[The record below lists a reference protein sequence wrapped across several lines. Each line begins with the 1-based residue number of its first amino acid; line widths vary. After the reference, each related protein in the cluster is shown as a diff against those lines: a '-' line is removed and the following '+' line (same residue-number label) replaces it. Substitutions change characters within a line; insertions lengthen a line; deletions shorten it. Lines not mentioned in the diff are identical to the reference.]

1 MIFDKKTIE
10 IDTGDQTMK
19 GIVEQYARGEFKV
32 DRPAVA
38 ISVSKI
44 ELNIEAGTVY
54 DGEFTVDSSNSCAVK
69 LMVYDSRYILD
80 FKSHTFVGRKNRVSY
95 SFDARGI
102 EQGKSFKGHINIITD
117 GGEFIIPYHIAIV
130 APSIQVEGKK
140 LEDLFQFAAYAEEN
154 WEDAIRIFGSE
165 DFVRTFIGRD
175 EKLQRVYDTLGMSL
189 SIGQAMEEFLV
200 YTHKKRALTLSVAQ
214 NDLLVEM
221 PSELVRASVTITKN
235 TWGYTNTKIASD
247 CDFLIPETSVLK
259 WNSFDGNTFDLSF
272 LIDPQKIHDGESSGY
287 IYIWN
292 TYQNMRIQVSIRKPE
307 VIKMTPKSRQ
317 TRFTIKRAEE
327 ALIRAYIDFRTDKID
342 LKKYIAE
349 TRDALNTL
357 IKYRPEYG
365 MYRLGLLHMQIL
377 EGHTEFVEQEFLRID
392 ADANFTSMEDM
403 EKCYLSY
410 LKSLLRREKFI
421 IDRTAAMV
429 RERFEANDKNRLF
442 YFWILL
448 FVDVNYTEDKWV
460 LYEDIQKLFN
470 SGVNSPVIYF
480 EICDMFNKQPLM
492 MKKIAPLEIA
502 ALRWGMRNEFV
513 SEDVIVEFVKTA
525 SRQKDFDEQAFKML
539 EQIYDMRHDRTTLDA
554 ICGILIKN
562 KMYDPCYHRYYS
574 DASDKD
580 LKYVG
585 LNECFIRSMDKNHYD
600 EIPEAILRYFSYK
613 NVLTDEELAYIYANV
628 IMNKENQK
636 SVYRDFVPAIE
647 RFMEKMILQGNVSDD
662 LTVIYDE
669 FLDPDTVKP
678 EFATKLINIIFK
690 RKFVCDNENITHIL
704 VSHSELGGEV
714 KVPVVNGE
722 AYVEIISPSAIVTLL
737 DDNGG
742 RYVSTVQYRMERIVD
757 ERSYLDICHEYS
769 PRDYRYLLFLYNDID
784 IFTHRDAKEIN
795 LARDIALCPEVS
807 YRVRQEA
814 LTHMVEYYHEN
825 FDADILGKYL
835 SKIDLDYVDP
845 SYASRINTYYIA
857 LDMYENAFEGMY
869 RFGYVDVDIDELI
882 KIAEFGIDDKRYD
895 ESRLLISI
903 CVYIY
908 RRGYAGQKILSYLIN
923 NYNGSLEEMANL
935 FKSVNSNYRN
945 IDMLSENILAQ
956 MMFADGYIESI
967 YDIFEVYYRGRSR
980 GMVVK
985 AFLRYCAHQYF
996 IKDQKIPS
1004 YIMEDLY
1011 KEIAKGNIKDEIS
1024 RMSLLYY
1031 FSNRSGRYTEEQQE
1045 WIKAN
1050 VKQFIEYSKILPFF
1064 RKFESIV
1071 KLPGDMRFKTYVIF
1085 KGESGKQVW
1094 VSYSFGQES
1103 SSMANYKSERM
1114 NEIIPGV
1121 YVKEV
1126 VVFHGESLVYS
1137 IDGVVGT
1144 SVVVESD
1151 ILKSETFHKDGSSS
1165 FELINSMLVSQ
1176 ETRNDHELIQAMDT
1190 YLYNSHFFDAN
1201 LMLL

>member
-1 MIFDKKTIE
+1 
-10 IDTGDQTMK
+10 MK

-32 DRPAVA
+32 DRPEVD
-38 ISVSKI
+38 ISDGKI

-54 DGEFTVDSSNSCAVK
+54 DGQFTVNSKNSCAVK

-80 FKSHTFVGRKNRVSY
+80 FKSHTFVGKKNTVAY

-102 EQGKSFKGHINIITD
+102 EQGKSFKGHINVITD
-117 GGEFIIPYHIAIV
+117 GGEFIIPYHISVV
-130 APSIQVEGKK
+130 APYIQVEDRKI
-140 LEDLFQFAAYAEEN
+140 EDLFQFASYAEGN

-165 DFVRTFIGRD
+165 DFVRTFIGDD
-175 EKLQRVYDTLGMSL
+175 ENLQRIYDTLGLSL
-189 SIGQAMEEFLV
+189 SINQAMEEFLV
-200 YTHKKRALTLSVAQ
+200 YTHKKRALTLSAAQ
-214 NDLLVEM
+214 DDLLVEM
-221 PSELVRASVTITKN
+221 PQELVRASVTINKN
-235 TWGYTNTKIASD
+235 TWGYTRTNIASD
-247 CDFLIPETSVLK
+247 CDFLIPETTTLK
-259 WNSFDGNTFDLSF
+259 GDMFDGNSFELTF
-272 LIDPQKIHDGESSGY
+272 LIDPQKIHDGENAGC

-292 TYQNMRIQVSIRKPE
+292 TYQNMRVRVNIRKPE
-307 VIKMTPKSRQ
+307 VVKMTPKSRQ

-327 ALIRAYIDFRTDKID
+327 ALVRSYISFRTDKID
-342 LKKYIAE
+342 LNKYISD
-349 TRDALNTL
+349 TREALGTL
-357 IKYRPEYG
+357 IKYRPENG
-365 MYRLGLLHMQIL
+365 LYRLGLLHMQIL
-377 EGHTEFVEQEFLRID
+377 EGRIGFVQQEFLRID
-392 ADANFTSMEDM
+392 ADANYASMDDM

-410 LKSLLRREKFI
+410 LKALLSREKFM
-421 IDRTAAMV
+421 IDYTVRIV
-429 RERFEANDKNRLF
+429 REKFNCGGNKLF

-448 FVDVNYTEDKWV
+448 FVDMNYTEDKWV

-470 SGVNSPVIYF
+470 EGVNSPVIYF
-480 EICDMFNKQPLM
+480 EMCDMFNKQPLM

-525 SRQKDFDEQAFKML
+525 SRQKEFDSHSFRML
-539 EQIYDMRHDRTTLDA
+539 EQIYDKRHDRTTLDA

-562 KMYDPCYHRYYS
+562 KMYDPQYHRYYS
-574 DASDKD
+574 DASEMD

-585 LNECFIRSMDKNHYD
+585 LNECFIRSMDRRRYD

-613 NVLTDEELAYIYANV
+613 NVLSDEELAYIYANV
-628 IMNKENQK
+628 IMNKDRQM

-647 RFMEKMILQGNVSDD
+647 RFMERMIMQGTVSDD

-669 FLDPDTVKP
+669 FLDPETVKP
-678 EFATKLINIIFK
+678 EFAARLINIIFK
-690 RKFVCDNENITHIL
+690 RKFVCNNENITDII

-714 KVPVVNGE
+714 KIPVVNGE
-722 AYVEIISPSAIVTLL
+722 AYVEIISQSAIITML
-737 DDNGG
+737 DDHGG
-742 RYVSTVQYRMERIVD
+742 RYVSTVPYRLERIVD
-757 ERSYLDICHEYS
+757 ERSYLDICQEYC
-769 PRDYRYLLFLYNDID
+769 PKDYRYLLFLYNDID

-795 LARDIALCPEVS
+795 LARDIVLCPEVS
-807 YRVRQEA
+807 YKVRQEA

-825 FDADILGKYL
+825 FDADILRKYL
-835 SKIDLDYVDP
+835 SRIDLDYVDP
-845 SYASRINTYYIA
+845 AYASRINTYYIT
-857 LDMYENAFEGMY
+857 LGMYEAAFEGMY

-882 KIAEFGIDDKRYD
+882 NIAEFGIDDKRYD

-923 NYNGSLEEMANL
+923 NYNGSLDEMANL

-985 AFLRYCAHQYF
+985 AFLRYCAHQYL
-996 IKDQKIPS
+996 IKDHKIPS

-1011 KEIAKGNIKDEIS
+1011 KEIEKGNIKDEIS

-1031 FSNRSGRYTEEQQE
+1031 FSNRAGRYSEEQQE
-1045 WIKAN
+1045 WIRTN

-1064 RKFESIV
+1064 RQFESFV
-1071 KLPGDMRFKTYVIF
+1071 KLPGDMKFKTYVIF
-1085 KGESGKQVW
+1085 KGDSGRQVW

-1103 SSMANYKSERM
+1103 SSMAQYKSERM
-1114 NEIIPGV
+1114 NEIIPGI

-1126 VVFHGESLVYS
+1126 VVFHGESLIYS
-1137 IDGVVGT
+1137 IDGVTGT

-1151 ILKSETFHKDGSSS
+1151 ILKNATFHKGGNSS

-1190 YLYNSHFFDAN
+1190 YLYDSHFFDAN
-1201 LMLL
+1201 LILL

>member
-1 MIFDKKTIE
+1 
-10 IDTGDQTMK
+10 MK

-32 DRPAVA
+32 DRPEVV
-38 ISVSKI
+38 ISLNKI

-54 DGEFTVDSSNSCAVK
+54 DGEFTVNSKNDCAVK

-80 FKSHTFVGRKNRVSY
+80 FKSHTFVGRRNTVKY

-117 GGEFIIPYHIAIV
+117 GGEFIIPYNIV
-130 APSIQVEGKK
+130 VAAPFIKAGERILS
-140 LEDLFQFAAYAEEN
+140 DLFQFAAYAEEN
-154 WEDAIRIFGSE
+154 WEDAIRIFGGE

-175 EKLQRVYDTLGMSL
+175 ENLRRIYDTLGLSL
-189 SIGQAMEEFLV
+189 SINQAMEEFLV

-214 NDLLVEM
+214 DDLLVEM
-221 PSELVRASVTITKN
+221 PEGLVRASVTITKN
-235 TWGYTNTKIASD
+235 TWGYTNTKIAAD

-259 WNSFDGNTFDLSF
+259 GSSFDGNTFELTF
-272 LIDPQKIHDGESSGY
+272 LIDPQKIHDGESAGY

-292 TYQNMRIQVSIRKPE
+292 TYQNMRVRVSIRKPE
-307 VIKMTPKSRQ
+307 VVKMTPKSRQ

-327 ALIRAYIDFRTDKID
+327 ALVRTYIDFRIDRID
-342 LKKYIAE
+342 LGKYIGE
-349 TRDALNTL
+349 TRAALNTL

-377 EGHTEFVEQEFLRID
+377 EGRTEFVEQEFLRID
-392 ADANFTSMEDM
+392 ADANWSRMNDM

-410 LKSLLRREKFI
+410 LKSLLRREKFL
-421 IDRTAAMV
+421 IDDTARMV
-429 RERFEANDKNRLF
+429 RERFEAGAEDRLF

-448 FVDVNYTEDKWV
+448 FVDVSYTEDKWV

-470 SGVNSPVIYF
+470 DGVNSPVIYF

-525 SRQKDFDEQAFKML
+525 ARQKDFDEHSFRML
-539 EQIYDMRHDRTTLDA
+539 EQIYDKRRRKSTLDA
-554 ICGILIKN
+554 ICGILIRN
-562 KMYDPCYHRYYS
+562 KKYEPRFHRYYS
-574 DASDKD
+574 DASEMD

-585 LNECFIRSMDKNHYD
+585 LNECFIRSMDKRHYE

-613 NVLTDEELAYIYANV
+613 NVLDDEELAYIYANV
-628 IMNKENQK
+628 IMNKERHIN
-636 SVYRDFVPAIE
+636 VFNDFVPAIE
-647 RFMEKMILQGNVSDD
+647 RFMEKMILAAKVSDD

-669 FLDPDTVKP
+669 FLDPETVKP
-678 EFATKLINIIFK
+678 EFASKLINIIFK
-690 RKFVCDNENITHIL
+690 RKFVCDNENITSIL
-704 VSHSELGGEV
+704 VSHGELGGEV
-714 KVPVVNGE
+714 RVPVVNGE
-722 AYVEIISPSAIVTLL
+722 AYVEILSQSVIVTLL

-742 RYVSTVQYRMERIVD
+742 RYVSTVPYRLERIVD
-757 ERSYLDICHEYS
+757 ERSYLDICREYS

-795 LARDIALCPEVS
+795 LARDIVLCPEVS
-807 YRVRQEA
+807 YKVRQEA

-825 FDADILGKYL
+825 FDADILERYL

-845 SYASRINTYYIA
+845 AYASRINTYYIT
-857 LDMYENAFEGMY
+857 LNMFEQAFDGMR

-882 KIAEFGIDDKRYD
+882 KIAEYGIDDKRYD
-895 ESRLLISI
+895 ETRLLISI

-996 IKDQKIPS
+996 IRDHKIPPA
-1004 YIMEDLY
+1004 IMEDLY

-1031 FSNRSGRYTEEQQE
+1031 FSGRNGRYSEEQQE
-1045 WIKAN
+1045 WIRAN

-1064 RKFESIV
+1064 RQFESIV
-1071 KLPGDMRFKTYVIF
+1071 KLPGDMKFKTYVIF
-1085 KGESGKQVW
+1085 KGESGRQVW
-1094 VSYSFGQES
+1094 LSYSFGQES
-1103 SSMANYKSERM
+1103 SSMARYKSERM

-1121 YVKEV
+1121 YVKEL
-1126 VVFHGESLVYS
+1126 VVFHGESLIYS

-1151 ILKSETFHKDGSSS
+1151 ILKNTSFQKDGGSS
-1165 FELINSMLVSQ
+1165 FELINNMLVSQ

-1190 YLYNSHFFDAN
+1190 YLYDSHFFDAN

>member
-1 MIFDKKTIE
+1 
-10 IDTGDQTMK
+10 MK

-32 DRPAVA
+32 DRPEVD
-38 ISVSKI
+38 ISDGKI

-54 DGEFTVDSSNSCAVK
+54 DGQFTVNSKNSCAVK

-80 FKSHTFVGRKNRVSY
+80 FKSHTFVGKKNTVAY

-102 EQGKSFKGHINIITD
+102 EQGKSFKGHINVITD
-117 GGEFIIPYHIAIV
+117 GGEFIIPYHISVV
-130 APSIQVEGKK
+130 APYIQVEDRKI
-140 LEDLFQFAAYAEEN
+140 EDLFQFASYAEGN

-165 DFVRTFIGRD
+165 DFVRTFIGDD
-175 EKLQRVYDTLGMSL
+175 ENLQRIYDTLGLSL
-189 SIGQAMEEFLV
+189 SINQAMEEFLV
-200 YTHKKRALTLSVAQ
+200 YTHKKRALTLSAAQ
-214 NDLLVEM
+214 DDLLVEM
-221 PSELVRASVTITKN
+221 PQELVRASVTINKN
-235 TWGYTNTKIASD
+235 TWGYTRTSIASD
-247 CDFLIPETSVLK
+247 CDFLIPETTTLK
-259 WNSFDGNTFDLSF
+259 GDMFDGNSFELTF
-272 LIDPQKIHDGESSGY
+272 LIDPQKIHDGENAGC

-292 TYQNMRIQVSIRKPE
+292 TYQNMRVRVNIRKPE
-307 VIKMTPKSRQ
+307 VVKMTPKSRQ

-327 ALIRAYIDFRTDKID
+327 ALVRSYISFRTDKID
-342 LKKYIAE
+342 LNKYISD
-349 TRDALNTL
+349 TREALGTL
-357 IKYRPEYG
+357 IKYRPENG
-365 MYRLGLLHMQIL
+365 LYRLGLLHMQIL
-377 EGHTEFVEQEFLRID
+377 EGRIGFVQQEFLRID
-392 ADANFTSMEDM
+392 ADANYASMDDM

-410 LKSLLRREKFI
+410 LKALLSREKFM
-421 IDRTAAMV
+421 IDYTVRIV
-429 RERFEANDKNRLF
+429 REKFNCGGNKLF

-448 FVDVNYTEDKWV
+448 FVDMNYTEDKWV

-470 SGVNSPVIYF
+470 EGVNSPVIYF
-480 EICDMFNKQPLM
+480 EMCDMFNKQPLM

-525 SRQKDFDEQAFKML
+525 SRQKEFDSHSFRML
-539 EQIYDMRHDRTTLDA
+539 EQIYDKRHDRTTLDA

-562 KMYDPCYHRYYS
+562 KMYDPQYHRYYS
-574 DASDKD
+574 DASEMD

-585 LNECFIRSMDKNHYD
+585 LNECFIRSMDRRRYD

-613 NVLTDEELAYIYANV
+613 NVLSDEELAYIYANV
-628 IMNKENQK
+628 IMNKDRQM

-647 RFMEKMILQGNVSDD
+647 RFMERMIMQGTVSDD

-669 FLDPDTVKP
+669 FLDPETVKP
-678 EFATKLINIIFK
+678 EFAARLINIIFK
-690 RKFVCDNENITHIL
+690 RKFVCNNENITDII

-714 KVPVVNGE
+714 KIPVVNGE
-722 AYVEIISPSAIVTLL
+722 AYVEIISQSAIITML
-737 DDNGG
+737 DDHGG
-742 RYVSTVQYRMERIVD
+742 RYVSTVPYRLERIVD
-757 ERSYLDICHEYS
+757 ERSYLDICQEYC
-769 PRDYRYLLFLYNDID
+769 PKDYRYLLFLYNDID

-795 LARDIALCPEVS
+795 LARDIVLCPEVS
-807 YRVRQEA
+807 YKVRQEA

-825 FDADILGKYL
+825 FDADILRKYL
-835 SKIDLDYVDP
+835 SRIDLDYVDP
-845 SYASRINTYYIA
+845 AYASRINTYYIT
-857 LDMYENAFEGMY
+857 LGMYEAAFEGMY

-882 KIAEFGIDDKRYD
+882 NIAEFGIDDKRYD

-923 NYNGSLEEMANL
+923 NYNGSLDEMANL

-985 AFLRYCAHQYF
+985 AFLRYCAHQYL
-996 IKDQKIPS
+996 IKDHKIPS

-1011 KEIAKGNIKDEIS
+1011 KEIEKGNIKDEIS

-1031 FSNRSGRYTEEQQE
+1031 FSNRAGRYSEEQQE
-1045 WIKAN
+1045 WIRTN

-1064 RKFESIV
+1064 RQFESFV
-1071 KLPGDMRFKTYVIF
+1071 KLPGDMKFKTYVIF
-1085 KGESGKQVW
+1085 KGDSGRQVW

-1103 SSMANYKSERM
+1103 SSMAQYKSERM
-1114 NEIIPGV
+1114 NEIIPGI

-1126 VVFHGESLVYS
+1126 VVFHGESLIYS
-1137 IDGVVGT
+1137 IDGVTGT

-1151 ILKSETFHKDGSSS
+1151 ILKNATFHKGGNSS

-1190 YLYNSHFFDAN
+1190 YLYDSHFFDAN
-1201 LMLL
+1201 LILL

>member
-1 MIFDKKTIE
+1 
-10 IDTGDQTMK
+10 MK

-32 DRPAVA
+32 DRPEVD
-38 ISVSKI
+38 ISDGKI

-54 DGEFTVDSSNSCAVK
+54 DGQFTVNSKNSCAVK

-80 FKSHTFVGRKNRVSY
+80 FKSHTFVGKKNTVAY

-102 EQGKSFKGHINIITD
+102 EQGKSFKGHINVITD
-117 GGEFIIPYHIAIV
+117 GGEFIIPYHISVV
-130 APSIQVEGKK
+130 APYIQVEDRKI
-140 LEDLFQFAAYAEEN
+140 EDLFQFASYAEGN
-154 WEDAIRIFGSE
+154 WKDAIRIFGSE
-165 DFVRTFIGRD
+165 DFVRTFIGDD
-175 EKLQRVYDTLGMSL
+175 ENLQRIYDTLGLSL
-189 SIGQAMEEFLV
+189 SINQAMEEFLV
-200 YTHKKRALTLSVAQ
+200 YTHKKRALTLSAAQ
-214 NDLLVEM
+214 DDLLVEM
-221 PSELVRASVTITKN
+221 PQELVRASVTINKN
-235 TWGYTNTKIASD
+235 TWGYTRTNIASD
-247 CDFLIPETSVLK
+247 CDFLIPETTTLK
-259 WNSFDGNTFDLSF
+259 GDMFDGNSFELTF
-272 LIDPQKIHDGESSGY
+272 LIDPQKIHDGENAGC

-292 TYQNMRIQVSIRKPE
+292 TYQNMRVRVNIRKPE
-307 VIKMTPKSRQ
+307 VVKMTPKSRQ

-327 ALIRAYIDFRTDKID
+327 ALVRSYISFRTDKID
-342 LKKYIAE
+342 LNKYISD
-349 TRDALNTL
+349 TREALGTL
-357 IKYRPEYG
+357 IKYRPENG
-365 MYRLGLLHMQIL
+365 LYRLGLLHMQIL
-377 EGHTEFVEQEFLRID
+377 EGRIGFVQQEFLRID
-392 ADANFTSMEDM
+392 ADANYASMDDM

-410 LKSLLRREKFI
+410 LKALLSREKFM
-421 IDRTAAMV
+421 IDYTVRIV
-429 RERFEANDKNRLF
+429 REKFNCGGSKLF

-448 FVDVNYTEDKWV
+448 FVDMNYTEDKWV

-470 SGVNSPVIYF
+470 EGVNSPVIYF
-480 EICDMFNKQPLM
+480 EMCDMFNKQPLM

-525 SRQKDFDEQAFKML
+525 SRQKEFDSHSFRML
-539 EQIYDMRHDRTTLDA
+539 EQIYDKRHDRTTLDA

-562 KMYDPCYHRYYS
+562 KMYDPQYHRYYS
-574 DASDKD
+574 DASEMD

-585 LNECFIRSMDKNHYD
+585 LNECFIRSMDRRRYD

-613 NVLTDEELAYIYANV
+613 NVLSDEELAYIYANV
-628 IMNKENQK
+628 IMNKDRQM

-647 RFMEKMILQGNVSDD
+647 RFMERMIIQGTVSDD

-669 FLDPDTVKP
+669 FLDPETVKP
-678 EFATKLINIIFK
+678 EFAARLINIIFK
-690 RKFVCDNENITHIL
+690 RKFVCNNENITDII

-714 KVPVVNGE
+714 KIPVVNGE
-722 AYVEIISPSAIVTLL
+722 AYVEIISQSAIITML
-737 DDNGG
+737 DDHGG
-742 RYVSTVQYRMERIVD
+742 RYVSTVPYRLERIVD
-757 ERSYLDICHEYS
+757 ERSYLDICQEYC
-769 PRDYRYLLFLYNDID
+769 PKDYRYLLFLYNDID

-795 LARDIALCPEVS
+795 LARDIVLCPEVS
-807 YRVRQEA
+807 YKVRQEA

-825 FDADILGKYL
+825 FDADILRKYL
-835 SKIDLDYVDP
+835 SRIDLDYVAP
-845 SYASRINTYYIA
+845 AYASRINTYYIT
-857 LDMYENAFEGMY
+857 LGMYEAAFEGMY

-882 KIAEFGIDDKRYD
+882 NIAEFGIDDKRYD

-923 NYNGSLEEMANL
+923 NYNGSLDEMANL

-985 AFLRYCAHQYF
+985 AFLRYCAHQYL
-996 IKDQKIPS
+996 IKDHKIPS

-1011 KEIAKGNIKDEIS
+1011 KEIEKGNINDEIS

-1031 FSNRSGRYTEEQQE
+1031 FSNRVGRYSEEQQE
-1045 WIKAN
+1045 WIRTN

-1064 RKFESIV
+1064 RQFESFV
-1071 KLPGDMRFKTYVIF
+1071 KLPGDMKFKTYVIF
-1085 KGESGKQVW
+1085 KGDSGRQVW

-1103 SSMANYKSERM
+1103 SSMAQYKSERM
-1114 NEIIPGV
+1114 NEIIPGI

-1126 VVFHGESLVYS
+1126 VVFHGESLIYS
-1137 IDGVVGT
+1137 IDGVTGT

-1151 ILKSETFHKDGSSS
+1151 ILKNATFHKGGNSS

-1190 YLYNSHFFDAN
+1190 YLYDSHFFDAN
-1201 LMLL
+1201 LILL

>member
-1 MIFDKKTIE
+1 
-10 IDTGDQTMK
+10 MK

-32 DRPAVA
+32 DRPEVD
-38 ISVSKI
+38 ISDGKI

-54 DGEFTVDSSNSCAVK
+54 DGQFTVNSKNSCAVK

-80 FKSHTFVGRKNRVSY
+80 FKSHTFVGKKNTVAY

-102 EQGKSFKGHINIITD
+102 EQGKSFKGHINVITD
-117 GGEFIIPYHIAIV
+117 GGEFIIPYHISVV
-130 APSIQVEGKK
+130 APYIQVEDRKI
-140 LEDLFQFAAYAEEN
+140 EDLFQFASYAEGN

-165 DFVRTFIGRD
+165 DFVRTFIGDD
-175 EKLQRVYDTLGMSL
+175 ENLQRIYDTLGLSL
-189 SIGQAMEEFLV
+189 SINQAMEEFLV
-200 YTHKKRALTLSVAQ
+200 YTHKKRALTLSAAQ
-214 NDLLVEM
+214 DDLLVEM
-221 PSELVRASVTITKN
+221 PQELVRASVTINKN
-235 TWGYTNTKIASD
+235 TWGYTRTSIASD
-247 CDFLIPETSVLK
+247 CDFLIPETTTLK
-259 WNSFDGNTFDLSF
+259 GDMFDGNSFELTF
-272 LIDPQKIHDGESSGY
+272 LIDPQKIHDGENAGC

-292 TYQNMRIQVSIRKPE
+292 TYQNMRVRVNIRKPE
-307 VIKMTPKSRQ
+307 VVKMTPKSRQ

-327 ALIRAYIDFRTDKID
+327 ALVRSYISFRTDKID
-342 LKKYIAE
+342 LNKYISD
-349 TRDALNTL
+349 TREALGTL
-357 IKYRPEYG
+357 IKYRPENG
-365 MYRLGLLHMQIL
+365 LYRLGLLHMQIL
-377 EGHTEFVEQEFLRID
+377 EGRIGFVQQEFLRID
-392 ADANFTSMEDM
+392 ADANYASMDDM

-410 LKSLLRREKFI
+410 LKALLSREKFM
-421 IDRTAAMV
+421 IDYTVRIV
-429 RERFEANDKNRLF
+429 REKFNSGGSKLF

-448 FVDVNYTEDKWV
+448 FVDMNYTEDKWV

-470 SGVNSPVIYF
+470 EGVNSPVIYF
-480 EICDMFNKQPLM
+480 EMCDMFNKQPLM

-525 SRQKDFDEQAFKML
+525 SRQKEFDSHSFRML
-539 EQIYDMRHDRTTLDA
+539 EQIYDKRHDRTTLDA

-562 KMYDPCYHRYYS
+562 KMYDPQYHRYYS
-574 DASDKD
+574 DASEMD

-585 LNECFIRSMDKNHYD
+585 LNECFIRSMDRRRYD

-613 NVLTDEELAYIYANV
+613 NVLSDEELAYIYANV
-628 IMNKENQK
+628 IMNKDRQM

-647 RFMEKMILQGNVSDD
+647 RFMERMIMQGTVSDD

-669 FLDPDTVKP
+669 FLDPETVKP
-678 EFATKLINIIFK
+678 EFAARLINIIFK
-690 RKFVCDNENITHIL
+690 RKFVCNNENITDII

-714 KVPVVNGE
+714 KIPVVNGE
-722 AYVEIISPSAIVTLL
+722 AYVEIISQSAIITML
-737 DDNGG
+737 DDHGG
-742 RYVSTVQYRMERIVD
+742 RYVSTVPYRLERIVD
-757 ERSYLDICHEYS
+757 ERSYLDICQEYC
-769 PRDYRYLLFLYNDID
+769 PKDYRYLLFLYNDID

-795 LARDIALCPEVS
+795 LARDIVLCPEVS
-807 YRVRQEA
+807 YKVRQEA

-825 FDADILGKYL
+825 FDADILRKYL
-835 SKIDLDYVDP
+835 SRIDLDYVDP
-845 SYASRINTYYIA
+845 AYASRINTYYIT
-857 LDMYENAFEGMY
+857 LGMYEAAFEGMY

-882 KIAEFGIDDKRYD
+882 NIAEFGIDDKRYD

-923 NYNGSLEEMANL
+923 NYNGSLDEMANL

-985 AFLRYCAHQYF
+985 AFLRYCAHQYL
-996 IKDQKIPS
+996 IKDHKIPS

-1011 KEIAKGNIKDEIS
+1011 KEIEKGNIKDEIS

-1031 FSNRSGRYTEEQQE
+1031 FSNRAGRYSEEQQE
-1045 WIKAN
+1045 WIRTN

-1064 RKFESIV
+1064 RQFESFV
-1071 KLPGDMRFKTYVIF
+1071 KLPGDMKFKTYVIF
-1085 KGESGKQVW
+1085 KGDSGRQVW

-1103 SSMANYKSERM
+1103 SSMAQYKSERM
-1114 NEIIPGV
+1114 NEIIPGI

-1126 VVFHGESLVYS
+1126 VVFHGESLIYS
-1137 IDGVVGT
+1137 IDGVTGT
-1144 SVVVESD
+1144 SVIVESD
-1151 ILKSETFHKDGSSS
+1151 ILKNATFHKGGNSS

-1190 YLYNSHFFDAN
+1190 YLYDSHFFDAN
-1201 LMLL
+1201 LILL

>member
-1 MIFDKKTIE
+1 
-10 IDTGDQTMK
+10 MK

-32 DRPAVA
+32 DRPEVD
-38 ISVSKI
+38 ISDGKI

-54 DGEFTVDSSNSCAVK
+54 DGQFTVNSKNSCAVK

-80 FKSHTFVGRKNRVSY
+80 FKSHTFVGKKNTVAY

-102 EQGKSFKGHINIITD
+102 EQGKSFKGHINVITD
-117 GGEFIIPYHIAIV
+117 GGEFIIPYHISVV
-130 APSIQVEGKK
+130 APYIQVEDRKI
-140 LEDLFQFAAYAEEN
+140 EDLFQFASYAEGN

-165 DFVRTFIGRD
+165 DFVRTFIGDD
-175 EKLQRVYDTLGMSL
+175 ENLHRIYDTLGLSL
-189 SIGQAMEEFLV
+189 SINQAMEEFLV
-200 YTHKKRALTLSVAQ
+200 YTHKKRALTLSAAQ
-214 NDLLVEM
+214 DDLLVEM
-221 PSELVRASVTITKN
+221 PQELVRASVTINKN
-235 TWGYTNTKIASD
+235 TWGYTRTNIASD
-247 CDFLIPETSVLK
+247 CDFLIPETTTLK
-259 WNSFDGNTFDLSF
+259 GDMFDGNSFELTF
-272 LIDPQKIHDGESSGY
+272 LIDPQKIHDGENAGC

-292 TYQNMRIQVSIRKPE
+292 TYQNMRVRVNIRKPE
-307 VIKMTPKSRQ
+307 VVKMTPKSRQ

-327 ALIRAYIDFRTDKID
+327 ALVRSYISFRTDKID
-342 LKKYIAE
+342 LNKYISD
-349 TRDALNTL
+349 TREALGTL
-357 IKYRPEYG
+357 IKYRPENG
-365 MYRLGLLHMQIL
+365 LYRLGLLHMQIL
-377 EGHTEFVEQEFLRID
+377 EGRIGFVQQEFLRID
-392 ADANFTSMEDM
+392 ADANYASMDDM

-410 LKSLLRREKFI
+410 LKALLSREKFM
-421 IDRTAAMV
+421 IDYTVRIV
-429 RERFEANDKNRLF
+429 REKFNCGGNKLF

-448 FVDVNYTEDKWV
+448 FVDMNYTEDKWV

-470 SGVNSPVIYF
+470 EGVNSPVIYF
-480 EICDMFNKQPLM
+480 EMCDMFNKQPLM

-525 SRQKDFDEQAFKML
+525 SRQKEFDSHSFRML
-539 EQIYDMRHDRTTLDA
+539 EQIYDKRHDRTTLDA

-562 KMYDPCYHRYYS
+562 KMYDPQYHRYYS
-574 DASDKD
+574 DASEMD

-585 LNECFIRSMDKNHYD
+585 LNECFIRSMDRRRYD

-613 NVLTDEELAYIYANV
+613 NVLSDEELAYIYANV
-628 IMNKENQK
+628 IMNKDRQM

-647 RFMEKMILQGNVSDD
+647 RFMERMIMQGTVSDD

-669 FLDPDTVKP
+669 FLDPETVKP
-678 EFATKLINIIFK
+678 EFAARLINIIFK
-690 RKFVCDNENITHIL
+690 RKFVCNNENITDII

-714 KVPVVNGE
+714 KIPVVNGE
-722 AYVEIISPSAIVTLL
+722 AYVEIISQSAIITML
-737 DDNGG
+737 DDHGG
-742 RYVSTVQYRMERIVD
+742 RYVSTVPYRLERIVD
-757 ERSYLDICHEYS
+757 ERSYLDICQEYC
-769 PRDYRYLLFLYNDID
+769 PKDYRYLLFLYNDID

-795 LARDIALCPEVS
+795 LARDIVLCPEVS
-807 YRVRQEA
+807 YKVRQEA

-825 FDADILGKYL
+825 FDADILRKYL
-835 SKIDLDYVDP
+835 SRIDLDYVDP
-845 SYASRINTYYIA
+845 AYASRINTYYIT
-857 LDMYENAFEGMY
+857 LGMYEAAFEGMY

-882 KIAEFGIDDKRYD
+882 NIAEFGIDDKRYD

-923 NYNGSLEEMANL
+923 NYNGSLDEMANL

-985 AFLRYCAHQYF
+985 AFLRYCAHQYL
-996 IKDQKIPS
+996 IKDHKIPS

-1011 KEIAKGNIKDEIS
+1011 KEIEKGNIKDEIS

-1031 FSNRSGRYTEEQQE
+1031 FSNRAGRYSEEQQE
-1045 WIKAN
+1045 WIRTN

-1064 RKFESIV
+1064 RQFESFV
-1071 KLPGDMRFKTYVIF
+1071 KLPGDMKFKTYVIF
-1085 KGESGKQVW
+1085 KGDSGRQVW

-1103 SSMANYKSERM
+1103 SSMAQYKSERM
-1114 NEIIPGV
+1114 NEIIPGI

-1126 VVFHGESLVYS
+1126 VVFHGESLIYS
-1137 IDGVVGT
+1137 IDGVTGT

-1151 ILKSETFHKDGSSS
+1151 ILKNATFHKGGNSS

-1190 YLYNSHFFDAN
+1190 YLYDSHFFDAN
-1201 LMLL
+1201 LILL

>member
-1 MIFDKKTIE
+1 
-10 IDTGDQTMK
+10 MK

-32 DRPAVA
+32 DRPVVA
-38 ISVSKI
+38 ISVSRI

-54 DGEFTVDSSNSCAVK
+54 DGEFSVDTTNSCPVK

-80 FKSHTFVGRKNRVSY
+80 FKSHTYVGRKNTVCY
-95 SFDARGI
+95 SFDARGL

-117 GGEFIIPYHIAIV
+117 GGEFLIPYNITV
-130 APSIQVEGKK
+130 TAPYIQTGDRK
-140 LEDLFQFAAYAEEN
+140 LEDLFQFASYAEEN

-175 EKLQRVYDTLGMSL
+175 EKLRRVYDTLGLSL

-221 PSELVRASVTITKN
+221 PKELVRASVLITKN
-235 TWGYTNTKIASD
+235 TWGYTSTKIASD
-247 CDFLIPETSVLK
+247 CDFLIPETNILK
-259 WNSFDGNTFDLSF
+259 WNSFDGNTFELTF
-272 LIDPQKIHDGESSGY
+272 LIDPQKIHDGESAGY

-292 TYQNMRIQVSIRKPE
+292 TYQNMKIRVSIRKPE
-307 VIKMTPKSRQ
+307 VVKMTPKSRQ

-327 ALIRAYIDFRTDKID
+327 ALIRSYIDFRTDKIN
-342 LKKYIAE
+342 LGKYIAE
-349 TRDALNTL
+349 TRDALNIL
-357 IKYRPEYG
+357 IKYRPENG

-377 EGHTEFVEQEFLRID
+377 EGHSEFVEQEFLRID
-392 ADANFTSMEDM
+392 ADANFTSMDDM

-410 LKSLLRREKFI
+410 LKSLLRREKSLI
-421 IDRTAAMV
+421 ERTARMV
-429 RERFEANDKNRLF
+429 REKFETSKKNRLF

-448 FVDVNYTEDKWV
+448 FVDMSYTEDKWV
-460 LYEDIQKLFN
+460 LYDDIQKLFN
-470 SGVNSPVIYF
+470 EGVNSPVIYF

-525 SRQKDFDEQAFKML
+525 SRQKTFDEQSFKML
-539 EQIYDMRHDRTTLDA
+539 EHIYDMRHDRNTLEA
-554 ICGILIKN
+554 ICGILVKDR
-562 KMYDPCYHRYYS
+562 MYDTKYHRYYS
-574 DASDKD
+574 DASEKD

-585 LNECFIRSMDKNHYD
+585 LNECFIRSMDHHHYD
-600 EIPEAILRYFSYK
+600 AIPEAILRYFSYK
-613 NVLTDEELAYIYANV
+613 NVLTDEELAYIYASV
-628 IMNKENQK
+628 IMNKADQM

-647 RFMEKMILQGNVSDD
+647 RFMEKMILQGKVSDD

-669 FLDPDTVKP
+669 FLDPETVKP
-678 EFATKLINIIFK
+678 EFASKLINIIFK
-690 RKFVCDNENITHIL
+690 RKIVCDNQNITGVL
-704 VSHSELGGEV
+704 VSHGELGGEV

-722 AYVEIISPSAIVTLL
+722 AYVEILSPSAVITLL

-742 RYVSTVQYRMERIVD
+742 RYVGTIPYSVERIVD

-769 PRDYRYLLFLYNDID
+769 SRDYRYLLFLYNDID

-795 LARDIALCPEVS
+795 LARDIVLCPEVS

-825 FDADILGKYL
+825 FDADILGRYMA
-835 SKIDLDYVDP
+835 KIDLDYVDP
-845 SYASRINTYYIA
+845 SYASRINTYYIV
-857 LDMYENAFEGMY
+857 LDMYENAFEGMS

-882 KIAEFGIDDKRYD
+882 KIAEYGIDDKRYD

-935 FKSVNSNYRN
+935 IKSVKSNYRN

-967 YDIFEVYYRGRSR
+967 YDIFDVYYRGRSR

-996 IKDQKIPS
+996 IKDKKIPS
-1004 YIMEDLY
+1004 NIMEDLY
-1011 KEIAKGNIKDEIS
+1011 REIEKGNIKDEIS
-1024 RMSLLYY
+1024 KMSMLYY
-1031 FSNRSGRYTEEQQE
+1031 FSNRVGRYTEEQQE
-1045 WIKAN
+1045 WIRTT
-1050 VKQFIEYSKILPFF
+1050 VRQFIEFSKILPFF
-1064 RKFESIV
+1064 RKFEAIV
-1071 KLPGDMRFKTYVIF
+1071 KLPGDMKFKTYVIF
-1085 KGESGKQVW
+1085 KGESGRQVW

-1126 VVFHGESLVYS
+1126 VVFHGESLIYS
-1137 IDGVVGT
+1137 IDGVAGA

-1151 ILKSETFHKDGSSS
+1151 ILKNETFHGGSGSS
-1165 FELINSMLVSQ
+1165 FELINSMIVSQ

-1190 YLYNSHFFDAN
+1190 YLYDRHFFDAN

>member
-1 MIFDKKTIE
+1 
-10 IDTGDQTMK
+10 MK

-32 DRPAVA
+32 DRPEVD
-38 ISVSKI
+38 ISDGKI

-54 DGEFTVDSSNSCAVK
+54 DGQFTVNSKNSCAVK

-80 FKSHTFVGRKNRVSY
+80 FKSHTFVGKKNTVAY

-102 EQGKSFKGHINIITD
+102 EQGKSFKGHINVITD
-117 GGEFIIPYHIAIV
+117 GGEFIIPYHISVV
-130 APSIQVEGKK
+130 APYIQVEDRKI
-140 LEDLFQFAAYAEEN
+140 EDLFQFASYAEGN

-165 DFVRTFIGRD
+165 DFVRTFIGDD
-175 EKLQRVYDTLGMSL
+175 ENLQRIYDTLGLSL
-189 SIGQAMEEFLV
+189 SINQAMEEFLV
-200 YTHKKRALTLSVAQ
+200 YTHKKRALTLSAAQ
-214 NDLLVEM
+214 DDLLVEM
-221 PSELVRASVTITKN
+221 PQELVRASVTINKN
-235 TWGYTNTKIASD
+235 TWGYTRTSIASD
-247 CDFLIPETSVLK
+247 CDFLIPETTTLK
-259 WNSFDGNTFDLSF
+259 GDMFDGNSFELTF
-272 LIDPQKIHDGESSGY
+272 LIDPQKIHDGENAGC

-292 TYQNMRIQVSIRKPE
+292 TYQNMRVRVNIRKPE
-307 VIKMTPKSRQ
+307 VVKMTPKSRQ

-327 ALIRAYIDFRTDKID
+327 ALVRSYISFRTDKID
-342 LKKYIAE
+342 LNKYISD
-349 TRDALNTL
+349 TREALGTL
-357 IKYRPEYG
+357 IKYRPENG
-365 MYRLGLLHMQIL
+365 LYRLGLLHMQIL
-377 EGHTEFVEQEFLRID
+377 EGRIGFVQQEFLRID
-392 ADANFTSMEDM
+392 ADANYASMDDM

-410 LKSLLRREKFI
+410 LKALLSREKFM
-421 IDRTAAMV
+421 IDYTVRIV
-429 RERFEANDKNRLF
+429 REKFNSGGSKLF

-448 FVDVNYTEDKWV
+448 FVDMNYTEDKWV

-470 SGVNSPVIYF
+470 EGVNSPVIYF
-480 EICDMFNKQPLM
+480 EMCDMFNKQPLM

-525 SRQKDFDEQAFKML
+525 SRQKEFDSHSFRML
-539 EQIYDMRHDRTTLDA
+539 EQIYDKRHDRTTLDA

-562 KMYDPCYHRYYS
+562 KMYDPQYHRYYS
-574 DASDKD
+574 DASEMD

-585 LNECFIRSMDKNHYD
+585 LNECFIRSMDRRRYD

-613 NVLTDEELAYIYANV
+613 NVLSDEELAYIYANV
-628 IMNKENQK
+628 IMNKDRQM

-647 RFMEKMILQGNVSDD
+647 RFMERMIMQGTVSDD

-669 FLDPDTVKP
+669 FLDPETVKP
-678 EFATKLINIIFK
+678 EFAARLINIIFK
-690 RKFVCDNENITHIL
+690 RKFVCNNENITDII
-704 VSHSELGGEV
+704 VSNSELGGEV
-714 KVPVVNGE
+714 KIPVVNGE
-722 AYVEIISPSAIVTLL
+722 AYVEIISQSAIITML
-737 DDNGG
+737 DDHGG
-742 RYVSTVQYRMERIVD
+742 RYVSTVPYRLERIVD
-757 ERSYLDICHEYS
+757 ERSYLDICQEYC
-769 PRDYRYLLFLYNDID
+769 PKDYRYLLFLYNDID

-795 LARDIALCPEVS
+795 LARDIVLCPEVS
-807 YRVRQEA
+807 YKVRQEA

-825 FDADILGKYL
+825 FDADILRKYL
-835 SKIDLDYVDP
+835 SRIDLDYVDP
-845 SYASRINTYYIA
+845 AYASRINTYYIT
-857 LDMYENAFEGMY
+857 LGMYEAAFEGMY

-882 KIAEFGIDDKRYD
+882 NIAEFGIDDKRYD

-923 NYNGSLEEMANL
+923 NYNGSLDEMANL

-985 AFLRYCAHQYF
+985 AFLRYCAHQYL
-996 IKDQKIPS
+996 IKDHKIPS

-1011 KEIAKGNIKDEIS
+1011 KEIEKGNIKDEIS

-1031 FSNRSGRYTEEQQE
+1031 FSNRAGRYSEEQQE
-1045 WIKAN
+1045 WIRTN

-1064 RKFESIV
+1064 RQFESFV
-1071 KLPGDMRFKTYVIF
+1071 KLPGDMKFKTYVIF
-1085 KGESGKQVW
+1085 KGDSGRQVW

-1103 SSMANYKSERM
+1103 SSMAQYKSERM
-1114 NEIIPGV
+1114 NEIIPGI

-1126 VVFHGESLVYS
+1126 VVFHGESLIYS
-1137 IDGVVGT
+1137 IDGVTGT

-1151 ILKSETFHKDGSSS
+1151 ILKNATFHKGGNSS

-1190 YLYNSHFFDAN
+1190 YLYDSHFFDAN
-1201 LMLL
+1201 LILL

>member
-1 MIFDKKTIE
+1 
-10 IDTGDQTMK
+10 MK

-32 DRPAVA
+32 DRPVVA
-38 ISVSKI
+38 ISVSRI

-54 DGEFTVDSSNSCAVK
+54 DGKFSVDTTNSCPVK

-80 FKSHTFVGRKNRVSY
+80 FKSHTYVGRKNTVCY
-95 SFDARGI
+95 SFDARGL

-117 GGEFIIPYHIAIV
+117 GGEFLIPYNITV
-130 APSIQVEGKK
+130 TAPYIQTGDRK
-140 LEDLFQFAAYAEEN
+140 LEDLFQFASYAEEN

-175 EKLQRVYDTLGMSL
+175 EKLRRVYDTLGLSL

-221 PSELVRASVTITKN
+221 PKELVRASVLITKN
-235 TWGYTNTKIASD
+235 TWGYTSTKIASD
-247 CDFLIPETSVLK
+247 CDFLIPETNILK
-259 WNSFDGNTFDLSF
+259 WNSFDGNTFELTF
-272 LIDPQKIHDGESSGY
+272 LIDPQKIHDGESAGY

-292 TYQNMRIQVSIRKPE
+292 TYQNMKIRVSIRKPE
-307 VIKMTPKSRQ
+307 VVKMTPKSRQ

-327 ALIRAYIDFRTDKID
+327 ALIRSYIDFRTDKID
-342 LKKYIAE
+342 LGKYIAE
-349 TRDALNTL
+349 TRDALNIL
-357 IKYRPEYG
+357 IKYRPENG

-377 EGHTEFVEQEFLRID
+377 EGHSEFVEQEFLRID
-392 ADANFTSMEDM
+392 ADANFTSMDDM

-410 LKSLLRREKFI
+410 LKSLLRREKSLI
-421 IDRTAAMV
+421 ERTARMV
-429 RERFEANDKNRLF
+429 REKFETSKKNRLF

-448 FVDVNYTEDKWV
+448 FVDMSYTEDKWV
-460 LYEDIQKLFN
+460 LYDDIQKLFN
-470 SGVNSPVIYF
+470 EGVNSPVIYF

-525 SRQKDFDEQAFKML
+525 SRQKTFDEQSFKML
-539 EQIYDMRHDRTTLDA
+539 EHIYDMRHDRNTLEA
-554 ICGILIKN
+554 ICGILVKDR
-562 KMYDPCYHRYYS
+562 MYDTKYHRYYS
-574 DASDKD
+574 DASEKD

-585 LNECFIRSMDKNHYD
+585 LNECFIRSMDHHHYD
-600 EIPEAILRYFSYK
+600 AIPEAILRYFSYK
-613 NVLTDEELAYIYANV
+613 NVLTDEELAYIYASV
-628 IMNKENQK
+628 IMNKADQM

-647 RFMEKMILQGNVSDD
+647 RFMEKMILQGKVSDD

-669 FLDPDTVKP
+669 FLDPETVKP
-678 EFATKLINIIFK
+678 EFASKLINIIFK
-690 RKFVCDNENITHIL
+690 RKIVCDNQNITGVL
-704 VSHSELGGEV
+704 VSHGELGGEV

-722 AYVEIISPSAIVTLL
+722 AYVEILSPSAVITLL

-742 RYVSTVQYRMERIVD
+742 RYVGTIPYSVERIVD

-769 PRDYRYLLFLYNDID
+769 ARDYRYLLFLYNDID

-795 LARDIALCPEVS
+795 LARDIVLCPEVS

-825 FDADILGKYL
+825 FDADILGRYMA
-835 SKIDLDYVDP
+835 KIDLDYVDP
-845 SYASRINTYYIA
+845 SYASRINTYYIV
-857 LDMYENAFEGMY
+857 LDMYENAFE
-869 RFGYVDVDIDELI
+869 
-882 KIAEFGIDDKRYD
+882 AEYGIDDKRYD

-967 YDIFEVYYRGRSR
+967 YDIFDVYYRGRSR

-996 IKDQKIPS
+996 IKDKKIPS
-1004 YIMEDLY
+1004 NIMEDLY
-1011 KEIAKGNIKDEIS
+1011 REIEKGNIKDEIS
-1024 RMSLLYY
+1024 KMSMLYY
-1031 FSNRSGRYTEEQQE
+1031 FSNRVGRYTEEQQE
-1045 WIKAN
+1045 WIRTT
-1050 VKQFIEYSKILPFF
+1050 VRQFIEFSKILPFF
-1064 RKFESIV
+1064 RKFEAIV
-1071 KLPGDMRFKTYVIF
+1071 KLPGDMKFKTYVIF
-1085 KGESGKQVW
+1085 KGESGRQVW

-1126 VVFHGESLVYS
+1126 VVFHGESLIYS
-1137 IDGVVGT
+1137 IDGVAGA

-1151 ILKSETFHKDGSSS
+1151 ILKNETFHGGSGSS
-1165 FELINSMLVSQ
+1165 FELINSMIVSQ

-1190 YLYNSHFFDAN
+1190 YLYDRHFFDAN

>member
-1 MIFDKKTIE
+1 
-10 IDTGDQTMK
+10 MK

-32 DRPAVA
+32 DRPEVD
-38 ISVSKI
+38 ISDGKI

-54 DGEFTVDSSNSCAVK
+54 DGQFTVNSKNSCAVK

-80 FKSHTFVGRKNRVSY
+80 FKSHTFVGKKNTVAY

-102 EQGKSFKGHINIITD
+102 EQGKSFKGHINVITD
-117 GGEFIIPYHIAIV
+117 GGEFIIPYHISVV
-130 APSIQVEGKK
+130 APYIQVEDRKI
-140 LEDLFQFAAYAEEN
+140 EDLFQFASYAEGN

-165 DFVRTFIGRD
+165 DFVRTFIGDD
-175 EKLQRVYDTLGMSL
+175 ENLQRIYDTLGLSL
-189 SIGQAMEEFLV
+189 SINQAMEEFLV
-200 YTHKKRALTLSVAQ
+200 YTHKKRALTLSAAQ
-214 NDLLVEM
+214 DDLLVEM
-221 PSELVRASVTITKN
+221 PQELVRASVTINKN
-235 TWGYTNTKIASD
+235 TWGYTRTNIASD
-247 CDFLIPETSVLK
+247 CDFLIPETTTLK
-259 WNSFDGNTFDLSF
+259 GDMFDGNSFELTF
-272 LIDPQKIHDGESSGY
+272 LIDPQKIHDGENAGC

-292 TYQNMRIQVSIRKPE
+292 TYQNMRVRVNIRKPE
-307 VIKMTPKSRQ
+307 VVKMTPKSRQ

-327 ALIRAYIDFRTDKID
+327 ALVRSYISFRTDKID
-342 LKKYIAE
+342 LNKYISD
-349 TRDALNTL
+349 TREALGTL
-357 IKYRPEYG
+357 IKYRPENG
-365 MYRLGLLHMQIL
+365 LYRLGLLHMQIL
-377 EGHTEFVEQEFLRID
+377 EGRIGFVQQEFLRID
-392 ADANFTSMEDM
+392 ADANYASMDDM

-410 LKSLLRREKFI
+410 LKALLSREKFM
-421 IDRTAAMV
+421 IDYTVRIV
-429 RERFEANDKNRLF
+429 REKFNCGGNKLF

-448 FVDVNYTEDKWV
+448 FVDMNYTEDKWV

-470 SGVNSPVIYF
+470 EGVNSPVIYF
-480 EICDMFNKQPLM
+480 EMCDMFNKQPLM

-525 SRQKDFDEQAFKML
+525 SRQKEFDSHSFRML
-539 EQIYDMRHDRTTLDA
+539 EQIYDKRHDRTTLDA

-562 KMYDPCYHRYYS
+562 KMYDPQYHRYYS
-574 DASDKD
+574 DASEMD

-585 LNECFIRSMDKNHYD
+585 LNECFIRSMDRRRYD

-613 NVLTDEELAYIYANV
+613 NVLSDEELAYIYANV
-628 IMNKENQK
+628 IMNKDRQM

-647 RFMEKMILQGNVSDD
+647 RFMERMIMQGTVSDD

-669 FLDPDTVKP
+669 FLDPETVKP
-678 EFATKLINIIFK
+678 EFAARLINIIFK
-690 RKFVCDNENITHIL
+690 RKFVCNNENITDII

-714 KVPVVNGE
+714 KIPVVNGE
-722 AYVEIISPSAIVTLL
+722 AYVEIISQSAIITML
-737 DDNGG
+737 DDHGG
-742 RYVSTVQYRMERIVD
+742 RYVSTVPYRLERIVD
-757 ERSYLDICHEYS
+757 ERSSLDICQEYC
-769 PRDYRYLLFLYNDID
+769 PKDYRYLLFLYNDID

-795 LARDIALCPEVS
+795 LARDIVLCPEVS
-807 YRVRQEA
+807 YKVRQEA

-825 FDADILGKYL
+825 FDADILRKYL
-835 SKIDLDYVDP
+835 SRIDLDYVDP
-845 SYASRINTYYIA
+845 AYASRINTYYIT
-857 LDMYENAFEGMY
+857 LGMYEAAFEGMY

-882 KIAEFGIDDKRYD
+882 NIAEFGIDDKRYD

-923 NYNGSLEEMANL
+923 NYNGSLDEMANL

-985 AFLRYCAHQYF
+985 AFLRYCAHQYL
-996 IKDQKIPS
+996 IKDHKIPS

-1011 KEIAKGNIKDEIS
+1011 KEIEKGNIKDEIS

-1031 FSNRSGRYTEEQQE
+1031 FSNRAGRYSEEQQE
-1045 WIKAN
+1045 WIRTN

-1064 RKFESIV
+1064 RQFESFV
-1071 KLPGDMRFKTYVIF
+1071 KLPGDMKFKTYVIF
-1085 KGESGKQVW
+1085 KGDSGRQVW

-1103 SSMANYKSERM
+1103 SSMAQYKSERM
-1114 NEIIPGV
+1114 NEIIPGI

-1126 VVFHGESLVYS
+1126 VVFHGESLIYS
-1137 IDGVVGT
+1137 IDGVTGT

-1151 ILKSETFHKDGSSS
+1151 ILKNATFHKGGNSS

-1190 YLYNSHFFDAN
+1190 YLYDSHFFDAN
-1201 LMLL
+1201 LILL

>member
-1 MIFDKKTIE
+1 
-10 IDTGDQTMK
+10 MK

-32 DRPAVA
+32 DRPQIA

-44 ELNIEAGTVY
+44 ELNIEAGTVHE
-54 DGEFTVDSSNSCAVK
+54 GLFTVDSENNCPVK

-80 FKSHTFVGRKNRVSY
+80 FKSHTFVGRKNKVYY
-95 SFDARGI
+95 SFDARGL

-117 GGEFIIPYHIAIV
+117 GGEFVVPYHISII
-130 APSIQVEGKK
+130 APYIKTENRK
-140 LEDLFQFAAYAEEN
+140 LEDLFQFASYAEEN

-175 EKLQRVYDTLGMSL
+175 EKLLRVYESLGLSL

-214 NDLLVEM
+214 DDLLIEM
-221 PSELVRASVTITKN
+221 PTELVRASVAITKN
-235 TWGYTNTKIASD
+235 TWGYTDTNIASD
-247 CDFLIPETSVLK
+247 CDFIIPETTKLK
-259 WNSFDGNTFDLSF
+259 WNSFDGNTFELTF
-272 LIDPQKIHDGESSGY
+272 LIDPQRIHDGESTGY

-292 TYQNMRIQVSIRKPE
+292 TYQNIRIRVSIRKPE

-327 ALIRAYIDFRTDKID
+327 ALTKAYIDFRTNKTD
-342 LKKYIAE
+342 LSRYISD

-357 IKYRPEYG
+357 IKYRPEFG

-392 ADANFTSMEDM
+392 ADANLMSMDDM

-410 LKSLLRREKFI
+410 LKALLRKEKFLVDKTARMVREKFESNKG
-421 IDRTAAMV
+421 RK
-429 RERFEANDKNRLF
+429 ERRLF
-442 YFWILL
+442 FFWILL
-448 FVDVNYTEDKWV
+448 FVDVSYTEDKWV

-470 SGVNSPVIYF
+470 EGVNSPVIYF
-480 EICDMFNKQPLM
+480 ELCDMFNKQPLM

-502 ALRWGMRNEFV
+502 AIRWGMRNEFV
-513 SEDVIVEFVKTA
+513 SEDVIVEYVKTA
-525 SRQKDFDEQAFKML
+525 SRQKEFDEQAFKLL
-539 EQIYDMRHDRTTLDA
+539 EHIYDIKHDRTVLDA
-554 ICGILIKN
+554 ICGILIRN
-562 KMYDPCYHRYYS
+562 KMNSPQYHRYYR
-574 DASDKD
+574 DASEIK

-585 LNECFIRSMDKNHYD
+585 LNECFIKSMDKTRYD

-613 NVLTDEELAYIYANV
+613 NVLDDKELGYIYANV
-628 IMNKENQK
+628 IMNKEKQP

-647 RFMEKMILQGNVSDD
+647 RYMEKMILLGNVSDD

-669 FLDPDTVKP
+669 FLDPDMVKP
-678 EFATKLINIIFK
+678 EFASKLINIIFK
-690 RKFVCDNENITHIL
+690 RKFVCDNENVKYVL
-704 VSHSELGGEV
+704 VSHSELSGEV
-714 KVPVVNGE
+714 KIPVVDNE
-722 AYVEIISPSAIVTLL
+722 AYVEIISPSAVITLL
-737 DDNGG
+737 DENGG
-742 RYVSTVQYRMERIVD
+742 RFVSTVPYRVERIVD
-757 ERSYLDICHEYS
+757 ERSYLDICQQYC
-769 PRDYRYLLFLYNDID
+769 PRDYRYLIFLYNDID

-795 LARDIALCPEVS
+795 LARDIVLCPEVS

-825 FDADILGKYL
+825 FDADILGRYL

-845 SYASRINTYYIA
+845 SYASRINTYYIT
-857 LDMYENAFEGMY
+857 LNMFDRAFEGMY

-882 KIAEFGIDDKRYD
+882 KIAEYGIDDKRYD
-895 ESRLLISI
+895 ETRLLISI

-908 RRGYAGQKILSYLIN
+908 RRGYAGQKVLSYLIN
-923 NYNGSLEEMANL
+923 NYNGSLEEMSNL

-996 IKDQKIPS
+996 IKEQRIPS
-1004 YIMEDLY
+1004 NIMEDLY
-1011 KEIAKGNIKDEIS
+1011 KEISKGNITDEIS
-1024 RMSLLYY
+1024 KMSLLYY
-1031 FSNRSGRYTEEQQE
+1031 FSNKAARCSAEQQE
-1045 WIKAN
+1045 WIREVVRRFVEN
-1050 VKQFIEYSKILPFF
+1050 SKVLPFF
-1064 RKFESIV
+1064 KKFEAIV
-1071 KLPGDMRFKTYVIF
+1071 KLPSDVRFKTYVIF
-1085 KGESGKQVW
+1085 KGEGGKQVW
-1094 VSYSFGQES
+1094 ISYSFGQES
-1103 SSMANYKSERM
+1103 ISMANYKCERM

-1121 YVKEV
+1121 YVKEL
-1126 VVFHGESLVYS
+1126 VVFHGESLIYS

-1144 SVVVESD
+1144 STVIESD
-1151 ILKSETFHKDGSSS
+1151 ILKNDNMSIAGDSS
-1165 FELINSMLVSQ
+1165 FELINKMIVSQ
-1176 ETRNDHELIQAMDT
+1176 ETRNDNALIQTMDT
-1190 YLYNSHFFDAN
+1190 YLYDRHFFDAN

>member
-1 MIFDKKTIE
+1 
-10 IDTGDQTMK
+10 MK

-32 DRPAVA
+32 DRPEVD
-38 ISVSKI
+38 ISDGKI

-54 DGEFTVDSSNSCAVK
+54 DGQFTVNSKNSCAVK

-80 FKSHTFVGRKNRVSY
+80 FKSHTFVGKKNTVAY

-102 EQGKSFKGHINIITD
+102 EQGKSFKGHINVITD
-117 GGEFIIPYHIAIV
+117 GGEFIIPYHISVV
-130 APSIQVEGKK
+130 APYIQIEDRKI
-140 LEDLFQFAAYAEEN
+140 EDLFQFASYAEEN

-165 DFVRTFIGRD
+165 DFVRTFIGND
-175 EKLQRVYDTLGMSL
+175 ENLQRVYDTLGLSL
-189 SIGQAMEEFLV
+189 SINQAMEEFLV

-214 NDLLVEM
+214 DDLLVEM
-221 PSELVRASVTITKN
+221 PQELVRAPVTINKN
-235 TWGYTNTKIASD
+235 TWGYTRTSIASD
-247 CDFLIPETSVLK
+247 CDFLIPETTTLK
-259 WNSFDGNTFDLSF
+259 GDMFDGNSFELTF
-272 LIDPQKIHDGESSGY
+272 LIDPQKIHDGESAGC

-292 TYQNMRIQVSIRKPE
+292 TYQNMRVRVNIRKPE
-307 VIKMTPKSRQ
+307 VVKMTPKSRQ

-327 ALIRAYIDFRTDKID
+327 ALVRSYISFRTDKID
-342 LKKYIAE
+342 LNKYISD
-349 TRDALNTL
+349 TREALGTL
-357 IKYRPEYG
+357 IKYRPENG
-365 MYRLGLLHMQIL
+365 LYRLGLLHMQIL
-377 EGHTEFVEQEFLRID
+377 EGRTEFVQQEFLRID
-392 ADANFTSMEDM
+392 ADANYTSMDDM

-410 LKSLLRREKFI
+410 LKALLSREKFM
-421 IDRTAAMV
+421 IDYTVRIV
-429 RERFEANDKNRLF
+429 REKFNCGGNKLF

-448 FVDVNYTEDKWV
+448 FVDMNYTEDKWV

-470 SGVNSPVIYF
+470 EGVNSPVIYF
-480 EICDMFNKQPLM
+480 EMCDMFNKQPLM

-525 SRQKDFDEQAFKML
+525 SRQKEFDSHSFRML
-539 EQIYDMRHDRTTLDA
+539 EQIYDKRHDRTTLDA

-562 KMYDPCYHRYYS
+562 KMYDPQYHRYYS
-574 DASDKD
+574 DASEMD

-585 LNECFIRSMDKNHYD
+585 LNECFIRSMDRRRYD

-613 NVLTDEELAYIYANV
+613 NVLSDEELAYIYANV
-628 IMNKENQK
+628 IMNKDRQM

-647 RFMEKMILQGNVSDD
+647 RFMERMIMQGTVSDD

-669 FLDPDTVKP
+669 FLDPETVKP
-678 EFATKLINIIFK
+678 EFAARLINIIFK
-690 RKFVCDNENITHIL
+690 RKFVCNNENITDII

-714 KVPVVNGE
+714 KIPVVNGE
-722 AYVEIISPSAIVTLL
+722 AYVEIISQSAIITML
-737 DDNGG
+737 DDHGG
-742 RYVSTVQYRMERIVD
+742 RYVSTVPYRLERIVD
-757 ERSYLDICHEYS
+757 ERSYLDICQEYC
-769 PRDYRYLLFLYNDID
+769 PKDYRYLLFLYNDID

-795 LARDIALCPEVS
+795 LARDIVLCPEVS
-807 YRVRQEA
+807 YKVRQEA

-825 FDADILGKYL
+825 FDADILRKYL
-835 SKIDLDYVDP
+835 SRIDLDYVDP
-845 SYASRINTYYIA
+845 AYASRINTYYIT
-857 LDMYENAFEGMY
+857 LGMYEAAFEGMY

-882 KIAEFGIDDKRYD
+882 NIAEFGIDDKRYD

-923 NYNGSLEEMANL
+923 NYNGSLDEMANL

-985 AFLRYCAHQYF
+985 AFLRYCAHQYL
-996 IKDQKIPS
+996 IKDHKIPS

-1011 KEIAKGNIKDEIS
+1011 KEIEKGNIKDEIS

-1031 FSNRSGRYTEEQQE
+1031 FSNRAGRYSEEQQE
-1045 WIKAN
+1045 WIRTN

-1064 RKFESIV
+1064 RQFESFV
-1071 KLPGDMRFKTYVIF
+1071 KLPGDMKFKTYVIF
-1085 KGESGKQVW
+1085 KGDSGKQVW

-1103 SSMANYKSERM
+1103 SSMAQYKSERM
-1114 NEIIPGV
+1114 NEIIPGI

-1126 VVFHGESLVYS
+1126 VVFHGESLIYS
-1137 IDGVVGT
+1137 IDGVTGT

-1151 ILKSETFHKDGSSS
+1151 ILKNATFHKGGNSS

-1190 YLYNSHFFDAN
+1190 YLYDSHFFDAN
-1201 LMLL
+1201 LILL

>member
-1 MIFDKKTIE
+1 
-10 IDTGDQTMK
+10 MK

-32 DRPAVA
+32 DRPEVD
-38 ISVSKI
+38 ISDGKI

-54 DGEFTVDSSNSCAVK
+54 DGQFTVNSKNSCAVK

-80 FKSHTFVGRKNRVSY
+80 FKSHTFVGKKNTVAY

-102 EQGKSFKGHINIITD
+102 EQGKSFKGHINVITD
-117 GGEFIIPYHIAIV
+117 GGEFIIPYHISVV
-130 APSIQVEGKK
+130 APYIQVEDRKI
-140 LEDLFQFAAYAEEN
+140 EDLFQFASYAEGN

-165 DFVRTFIGRD
+165 DFVRTFIGDD
-175 EKLQRVYDTLGMSL
+175 ENLQRIYDTLGLSL
-189 SIGQAMEEFLV
+189 SINQAMEEFLV
-200 YTHKKRALTLSVAQ
+200 YTHKKRALTLSAAQ
-214 NDLLVEM
+214 DDLLVEM
-221 PSELVRASVTITKN
+221 PQELVRASVTINKN
-235 TWGYTNTKIASD
+235 TWGYTRTSIASD
-247 CDFLIPETSVLK
+247 CDFLIPETTTLK
-259 WNSFDGNTFDLSF
+259 GDMFDGNSFELTF
-272 LIDPQKIHDGESSGY
+272 LIDPQKIHDGENAGC

-292 TYQNMRIQVSIRKPE
+292 TYQNMRVRVNIRKPE
-307 VIKMTPKSRQ
+307 VVKMTPKSRQ

-327 ALIRAYIDFRTDKID
+327 ALVRSYISFRTDKID
-342 LKKYIAE
+342 LNKYISD
-349 TRDALNTL
+349 TREALGTL
-357 IKYRPEYG
+357 IKYRPENG
-365 MYRLGLLHMQIL
+365 LYRLGLLHMQIL
-377 EGHTEFVEQEFLRID
+377 EGRIGFVQQEFLRID
-392 ADANFTSMEDM
+392 ADANYASMDDM

-410 LKSLLRREKFI
+410 LKALLSREKFM
-421 IDRTAAMV
+421 IDYTVRIV
-429 RERFEANDKNRLF
+429 REKFNSGGSKLF

-448 FVDVNYTEDKWV
+448 FVDMNYTEDKWV

-470 SGVNSPVIYF
+470 EGVNSPVIYF
-480 EICDMFNKQPLM
+480 EMCDMFNKQPLM

-525 SRQKDFDEQAFKML
+525 SRQKEFDSHSFRML
-539 EQIYDMRHDRTTLDA
+539 EQIYDKRHDRTTLDA

-562 KMYDPCYHRYYS
+562 KMYDPQYHRYYS
-574 DASDKD
+574 DASEMD

-585 LNECFIRSMDKNHYD
+585 LNECFIRSMDRRRYD

-613 NVLTDEELAYIYANV
+613 NVLSDEELAYIYANV
-628 IMNKENQK
+628 IMNKDRQM

-647 RFMEKMILQGNVSDD
+647 RFMERMIMQGTVSDD

-669 FLDPDTVKP
+669 FLDPETVKP
-678 EFATKLINIIFK
+678 EFAARLINIIFK
-690 RKFVCDNENITHIL
+690 RKFVCNNENITDII

-714 KVPVVNGE
+714 KIPVVNGE
-722 AYVEIISPSAIVTLL
+722 AYVEIISQSAIITML
-737 DDNGG
+737 DDHGG
-742 RYVSTVQYRMERIVD
+742 RYVSTVPYRLERIVD
-757 ERSYLDICHEYS
+757 ERSYLDICQEYC
-769 PRDYRYLLFLYNDID
+769 PKDYRYLLFLYNDID

-795 LARDIALCPEVS
+795 LARDIVLCPEVS
-807 YRVRQEA
+807 YKVRQEA

-825 FDADILGKYL
+825 FDADILRKYL
-835 SKIDLDYVDP
+835 SRIDLDYVDP
-845 SYASRINTYYIA
+845 AYASRINTYYIT
-857 LDMYENAFEGMY
+857 LGMYEAAFEGMY

-882 KIAEFGIDDKRYD
+882 NIAEFGIDDKRYD

-923 NYNGSLEEMANL
+923 NYNGSLDEMANL

-985 AFLRYCAHQYF
+985 AFLRYCAHQYL
-996 IKDQKIPS
+996 IKDHKIPS

-1011 KEIAKGNIKDEIS
+1011 KEIEKGNIKDEIS

-1031 FSNRSGRYTEEQQE
+1031 FSNRAGRYSEEQQE
-1045 WIKAN
+1045 WIRTN

-1064 RKFESIV
+1064 RQFESFV
-1071 KLPGDMRFKTYVIF
+1071 KLPGDMKFKTYVIF
-1085 KGESGKQVW
+1085 KGDSGRQVW

-1103 SSMANYKSERM
+1103 SSMAQYKSERM
-1114 NEIIPGV
+1114 NEIIPGI

-1126 VVFHGESLVYS
+1126 VVFHGESLIYS
-1137 IDGVVGT
+1137 IDGVTGT

-1151 ILKSETFHKDGSSS
+1151 ILKNATFHKGGNSS

-1190 YLYNSHFFDAN
+1190 YLYDSHFFDAN
-1201 LMLL
+1201 LILL

>member
-1 MIFDKKTIE
+1 
-10 IDTGDQTMK
+10 MK

-32 DRPAVA
+32 DRPEVD
-38 ISVSKI
+38 ISDSKI

-54 DGEFTVDSSNSCAVK
+54 DGQFTVNSKNSCAVK

-80 FKSHTFVGRKNRVSY
+80 FKSHTFVGKKNTVAY

-102 EQGKSFKGHINIITD
+102 EQGKSFKGHINVITD
-117 GGEFIIPYHIAIV
+117 GGEFIIPYHISVV
-130 APSIQVEGKK
+130 APYIQVEDRKI
-140 LEDLFQFAAYAEEN
+140 EDLFQFASYAEGN

-165 DFVRTFIGRD
+165 DFVRTFIGDD
-175 EKLQRVYDTLGMSL
+175 ENLQRIYDTLGLSL
-189 SIGQAMEEFLV
+189 SINQAMEEFLV
-200 YTHKKRALTLSVAQ
+200 YTHKKRALTLSAAQ
-214 NDLLVEM
+214 DDLLVEM
-221 PSELVRASVTITKN
+221 PQELVRASVTINKN
-235 TWGYTNTKIASD
+235 TWGYTRTSIASD
-247 CDFLIPETSVLK
+247 CDFLIPETTTLK
-259 WNSFDGNTFDLSF
+259 GDMFDGNSFELTF
-272 LIDPQKIHDGESSGY
+272 LIDPQKIHDGENAGC

-292 TYQNMRIQVSIRKPE
+292 TYQNMRVRVNIRKPE
-307 VIKMTPKSRQ
+307 VVKMTPKSRQ

-327 ALIRAYIDFRTDKID
+327 ALVRSYISFRTDKID
-342 LKKYIAE
+342 LNKYISD
-349 TRDALNTL
+349 TREALGTL
-357 IKYRPEYG
+357 IKYRPENG
-365 MYRLGLLHMQIL
+365 LYRLGLLHMQIL
-377 EGHTEFVEQEFLRID
+377 EGRIGFVQQEFLRID
-392 ADANFTSMEDM
+392 ADANYASMDDM

-410 LKSLLRREKFI
+410 LKALLSREKFM
-421 IDRTAAMV
+421 IDYTVRIV
-429 RERFEANDKNRLF
+429 REKFNCGGNKLF

-448 FVDVNYTEDKWV
+448 FVDMNYTEDKWV

-470 SGVNSPVIYF
+470 EGVNSPVIYF
-480 EICDMFNKQPLM
+480 EMCDMFNKQPLM

-525 SRQKDFDEQAFKML
+525 SRQKEFDSHSFRML
-539 EQIYDMRHDRTTLDA
+539 EQIYDKRHDRTTLDA

-562 KMYDPCYHRYYS
+562 KMYDPQYHRYYS
-574 DASDKD
+574 DASEMD

-585 LNECFIRSMDKNHYD
+585 LNECFIRSMDRRRYD

-613 NVLTDEELAYIYANV
+613 NVLSDEELAYIYANV
-628 IMNKENQK
+628 IMNKDRQM

-647 RFMEKMILQGNVSDD
+647 RFMERMIMQGTVSDD

-669 FLDPDTVKP
+669 FLDPETVKP
-678 EFATKLINIIFK
+678 EFAARLINIIFK
-690 RKFVCDNENITHIL
+690 RKFVCNNENITDII

-714 KVPVVNGE
+714 KIPVVNGE
-722 AYVEIISPSAIVTLL
+722 AYVEIISQSAIITML
-737 DDNGG
+737 DDHGG
-742 RYVSTVQYRMERIVD
+742 RYVSTVPYRLERIVD
-757 ERSYLDICHEYS
+757 ERSYLDICQEYC
-769 PRDYRYLLFLYNDID
+769 PKDYRYLLFLYNDID

-795 LARDIALCPEVS
+795 LARDIVLCPEVS
-807 YRVRQEA
+807 YKVRQEA

-825 FDADILGKYL
+825 FDADILRKYL
-835 SKIDLDYVDP
+835 SRIDLDYVDP
-845 SYASRINTYYIA
+845 AYASRINTYYIT
-857 LDMYENAFEGMY
+857 LGMYEAAFEGMY

-882 KIAEFGIDDKRYD
+882 NIAEFGIDDKRYD

-923 NYNGSLEEMANL
+923 NYNGSLDEMANL

-985 AFLRYCAHQYF
+985 AFLRYCAHQYL
-996 IKDQKIPS
+996 IKDHKIPS

-1011 KEIAKGNIKDEIS
+1011 KEIEKGNIKDEIS

-1031 FSNRSGRYTEEQQE
+1031 FSNRAGRYSEEQQE
-1045 WIKAN
+1045 WIRTN

-1064 RKFESIV
+1064 RQFESFV
-1071 KLPGDMRFKTYVIF
+1071 KLPGDMKFKTYVIF
-1085 KGESGKQVW
+1085 KGDSGRQVW

-1103 SSMANYKSERM
+1103 SSMAQYKSERM
-1114 NEIIPGV
+1114 NEIIPGI

-1126 VVFHGESLVYS
+1126 VVFHGESLIYS
-1137 IDGVVGT
+1137 IDGVTGT

-1151 ILKSETFHKDGSSS
+1151 ILKNATFHKGGNSS

-1190 YLYNSHFFDAN
+1190 YLYDSHFFDAN
-1201 LMLL
+1201 LILL

>member
-1 MIFDKKTIE
+1 
-10 IDTGDQTMK
+10 MK

-32 DRPAVA
+32 DRPEVD
-38 ISVSKI
+38 ISDGKI

-54 DGEFTVDSSNSCAVK
+54 DGQFTVNSKNSCAVK

-80 FKSHTFVGRKNRVSY
+80 FKSHTFVGKKNTVAY

-102 EQGKSFKGHINIITD
+102 EQGKSFKGHINVITD
-117 GGEFIIPYHIAIV
+117 GGEFIIPYYISVV
-130 APSIQVEGKK
+130 APYIQVEDRKI
-140 LEDLFQFAAYAEEN
+140 EDLFQFASYAEGN

-165 DFVRTFIGRD
+165 DFVRTFIGDD
-175 EKLQRVYDTLGMSL
+175 ENLQRIYDTLGLSL
-189 SIGQAMEEFLV
+189 SINQAMEEFLV
-200 YTHKKRALTLSVAQ
+200 YTHKKRALTLSAAQ
-214 NDLLVEM
+214 DDLLVEM
-221 PSELVRASVTITKN
+221 PQELVRASVTINKN
-235 TWGYTNTKIASD
+235 TWGYTRTSIASD
-247 CDFLIPETSVLK
+247 CDFLIPETTTLK
-259 WNSFDGNTFDLSF
+259 GDMFDGNSFELTF
-272 LIDPQKIHDGESSGY
+272 LIDPQKIHDGENAGC

-292 TYQNMRIQVSIRKPE
+292 TYQNMRVRVNIRKPE
-307 VIKMTPKSRQ
+307 VVKMTPKSRQ

-327 ALIRAYIDFRTDKID
+327 ALVRSYISFRTDKID
-342 LKKYIAE
+342 LNKYISD
-349 TRDALNTL
+349 TREALGTL
-357 IKYRPEYG
+357 IKYRPENG
-365 MYRLGLLHMQIL
+365 LYRLGMLHMQIL
-377 EGHTEFVEQEFLRID
+377 EGRIGFVQQEFLRID
-392 ADANFTSMEDM
+392 ADANYASMDDM

-410 LKSLLRREKFI
+410 LKALLSREKFM
-421 IDRTAAMV
+421 IDYTVRIV
-429 RERFEANDKNRLF
+429 REKFNSGGSKLF

-448 FVDVNYTEDKWV
+448 FVDMNYTEDKWV

-470 SGVNSPVIYF
+470 EGVNSPVIYF
-480 EICDMFNKQPLM
+480 EMCDMFNKQPLM

-525 SRQKDFDEQAFKML
+525 SRQKEFDSHSFRML
-539 EQIYDMRHDRTTLDA
+539 EQIYDKRHDRTTLDA

-562 KMYDPCYHRYYS
+562 KMYDPQYHRYYS
-574 DASDKD
+574 DASEMD

-585 LNECFIRSMDKNHYD
+585 LNECFIRSMDRRRYD

-613 NVLTDEELAYIYANV
+613 NVLSDEELAYIYANV
-628 IMNKENQK
+628 IMNKDRQM

-647 RFMEKMILQGNVSDD
+647 RFMERMIMQGTVSDD

-669 FLDPDTVKP
+669 FLDPETVKP
-678 EFATKLINIIFK
+678 EFAARLINIIFK
-690 RKFVCDNENITHIL
+690 RKFVCNNENITDII

-714 KVPVVNGE
+714 KIPVVNGE
-722 AYVEIISPSAIVTLL
+722 AYVEIISQSAIITML
-737 DDNGG
+737 DDHGG
-742 RYVSTVQYRMERIVD
+742 RYVSTVPYRLERIVD
-757 ERSYLDICHEYS
+757 ERSYLDICQEYC
-769 PRDYRYLLFLYNDID
+769 PKDYRYLLFLYNDID

-795 LARDIALCPEVS
+795 LARDIVLCPEVS
-807 YRVRQEA
+807 YKVRQEA

-825 FDADILGKYL
+825 FDADILRKYL
-835 SKIDLDYVDP
+835 SRIDLDYVDP
-845 SYASRINTYYIA
+845 AYASRINTYYIT
-857 LDMYENAFEGMY
+857 LGMYEAAFEGMY

-882 KIAEFGIDDKRYD
+882 NIAEFGIDDKRYD

-923 NYNGSLEEMANL
+923 NYNGSLDEMANL

-985 AFLRYCAHQYF
+985 AFLRYCAHQYL
-996 IKDQKIPS
+996 IKDHKIPS

-1011 KEIAKGNIKDEIS
+1011 KEIEKGNIKDEIS

-1031 FSNRSGRYTEEQQE
+1031 FSNRAGRYSEEQQE
-1045 WIKAN
+1045 WIRTN

-1064 RKFESIV
+1064 RQFESFV
-1071 KLPGDMRFKTYVIF
+1071 KLPGDMKFKTYVIF
-1085 KGESGKQVW
+1085 KGDSGRQVW

-1103 SSMANYKSERM
+1103 SSMAQYKSERM
-1114 NEIIPGV
+1114 NEIIPGI

-1126 VVFHGESLVYS
+1126 VVFHGESLIYS
-1137 IDGVVGT
+1137 IDGVTGT

-1151 ILKSETFHKDGSSS
+1151 ILKNATFHKGGNSS

-1190 YLYNSHFFDAN
+1190 YLYDSHFFDAN
-1201 LMLL
+1201 LILL

>member
-1 MIFDKKTIE
+1 
-10 IDTGDQTMK
+10 
-19 GIVEQYARGEFKV
+19 
-32 DRPAVA
+32 
-38 ISVSKI
+38 
-44 ELNIEAGTVY
+44 
-54 DGEFTVDSSNSCAVK
+54 
-69 LMVYDSRYILD
+69 
-80 FKSHTFVGRKNRVSY
+80 
-95 SFDARGI
+95 
-102 EQGKSFKGHINIITD
+102 
-117 GGEFIIPYHIAIV
+117 
-130 APSIQVEGKK
+130 
-140 LEDLFQFAAYAEEN
+140 
-154 WEDAIRIFGSE
+154 
-165 DFVRTFIGRD
+165 
-175 EKLQRVYDTLGMSL
+175 
-189 SIGQAMEEFLV
+189 
-200 YTHKKRALTLSVAQ
+200 
-214 NDLLVEM
+214 
-221 PSELVRASVTITKN
+221 
-235 TWGYTNTKIASD
+235 
-247 CDFLIPETSVLK
+247 
-259 WNSFDGNTFDLSF
+259 
-272 LIDPQKIHDGESSGY
+272 
-287 IYIWN
+287 
-292 TYQNMRIQVSIRKPE
+292 
-307 VIKMTPKSRQ
+307 
-317 TRFTIKRAEE
+317 
-327 ALIRAYIDFRTDKID
+327 
-342 LKKYIAE
+342 
-349 TRDALNTL
+349 
-357 IKYRPEYG
+357 
-365 MYRLGLLHMQIL
+365 
-377 EGHTEFVEQEFLRID
+377 
-392 ADANFTSMEDM
+392 
-403 EKCYLSY
+403 
-410 LKSLLRREKFI
+410 
-421 IDRTAAMV
+421 
-429 RERFEANDKNRLF
+429 
-442 YFWILL
+442 
-448 FVDVNYTEDKWV
+448 
-460 LYEDIQKLFN
+460 
-470 SGVNSPVIYF
+470 
-480 EICDMFNKQPLM
+480 
-492 MKKIAPLEIA
+492 
-502 ALRWGMRNEFV
+502 
-513 SEDVIVEFVKTA
+513 
-525 SRQKDFDEQAFKML
+525 
-539 EQIYDMRHDRTTLDA
+539 
-554 ICGILIKN
+554 
-562 KMYDPCYHRYYS
+562 
-574 DASDKD
+574 
-580 LKYVG
+580 
-585 LNECFIRSMDKNHYD
+585 MDKNHYD

-1201 LMLL
+1201 LMLI

>member
-1 MIFDKKTIE
+1 
-10 IDTGDQTMK
+10 MK

-32 DRPAVA
+32 DRPEVD
-38 ISVSKI
+38 ISDGKI

-54 DGEFTVDSSNSCAVK
+54 DGQFTVNSKNSCAVK

-80 FKSHTFVGRKNRVSY
+80 FKRHTFVGKKNTVAY

-102 EQGKSFKGHINIITD
+102 EQGKSFKGHINVITD
-117 GGEFIIPYHIAIV
+117 GGEFIIPYHISVV
-130 APSIQVEGKK
+130 APYIQVEDRKI
-140 LEDLFQFAAYAEEN
+140 EDLFQFASYAEGN

-165 DFVRTFIGRD
+165 DFVRTFIGDD
-175 EKLQRVYDTLGMSL
+175 ENLQRIYDTLGLSL
-189 SIGQAMEEFLV
+189 SINQAMEEFLV
-200 YTHKKRALTLSVAQ
+200 YTHKKRALTLSAAQ
-214 NDLLVEM
+214 DDLLVEM
-221 PSELVRASVTITKN
+221 PQELVRASVTINKN
-235 TWGYTNTKIASD
+235 TWGYTRTSIASD
-247 CDFLIPETSVLK
+247 CDFLIPETTTLK
-259 WNSFDGNTFDLSF
+259 GDMFDGNSFELTF
-272 LIDPQKIHDGESSGY
+272 LIDPQKIHDGENAGC

-292 TYQNMRIQVSIRKPE
+292 TYQNMRVRVNIRKPE
-307 VIKMTPKSRQ
+307 VVKMTPKSRQ

-327 ALIRAYIDFRTDKID
+327 ALVRSYISFRTDKID
-342 LKKYIAE
+342 LNKYISD
-349 TRDALNTL
+349 TREALGTL
-357 IKYRPEYG
+357 IKYRPENG
-365 MYRLGLLHMQIL
+365 LYRLGLLHMQIL
-377 EGHTEFVEQEFLRID
+377 EGRIGFVQQEFLRID
-392 ADANFTSMEDM
+392 ADANYASMDDM

-410 LKSLLRREKFI
+410 LKALLSREKFM
-421 IDRTAAMV
+421 IDYTVRIV
-429 RERFEANDKNRLF
+429 REKFNSGGSKLF

-448 FVDVNYTEDKWV
+448 FVDMNYTEDKWV

-470 SGVNSPVIYF
+470 EGVNSPVIYF
-480 EICDMFNKQPLM
+480 EMCDMFNKQPLM

-525 SRQKDFDEQAFKML
+525 SRQKEFDSHSFRML
-539 EQIYDMRHDRTTLDA
+539 EQIYDKRHDRTTLDA

-562 KMYDPCYHRYYS
+562 KMYDPQYHRYYS
-574 DASDKD
+574 DASEMD

-585 LNECFIRSMDKNHYD
+585 LNECFIRSMDRRRYD

-613 NVLTDEELAYIYANV
+613 NVLSDEELAYIYANV
-628 IMNKENQK
+628 IMNKDRQM

-647 RFMEKMILQGNVSDD
+647 RFMERMIMQGTVSDD

-669 FLDPDTVKP
+669 FLDPETVKP
-678 EFATKLINIIFK
+678 EFAARLINIIFK
-690 RKFVCDNENITHIL
+690 RKFVCNNENITDII

-714 KVPVVNGE
+714 KIPVVNGE
-722 AYVEIISPSAIVTLL
+722 AYVEIISQSAIITML
-737 DDNGG
+737 DDHGG
-742 RYVSTVQYRMERIVD
+742 RYVSTVPYRLERIVD
-757 ERSYLDICHEYS
+757 ERSYLDICQEYC
-769 PRDYRYLLFLYNDID
+769 PKDYRYLLFLYNDID

-795 LARDIALCPEVS
+795 LARDIVLCPEVS
-807 YRVRQEA
+807 YKVRQEA

-825 FDADILGKYL
+825 FDADILRKYL
-835 SKIDLDYVDP
+835 SRIDLDYVDP
-845 SYASRINTYYIA
+845 AYASRINTYYIT
-857 LDMYENAFEGMY
+857 LGMYEAAFEGMY

-882 KIAEFGIDDKRYD
+882 NIAEFGIDDKRYD

-923 NYNGSLEEMANL
+923 NYNGSLDEMANL

-985 AFLRYCAHQYF
+985 AFLRYCAHQYL
-996 IKDQKIPS
+996 IKDHKIPS

-1011 KEIAKGNIKDEIS
+1011 KEIEKGNIKDEIS

-1031 FSNRSGRYTEEQQE
+1031 FSNRAGRYSEEQQE
-1045 WIKAN
+1045 WIRTN

-1064 RKFESIV
+1064 RQFESFV
-1071 KLPGDMRFKTYVIF
+1071 KLPGDMKFKTYVIF
-1085 KGESGKQVW
+1085 KGDSGRQVW

-1103 SSMANYKSERM
+1103 SSMAQYKSERM
-1114 NEIIPGV
+1114 TEIIPGI

-1126 VVFHGESLVYS
+1126 VVFHGESLIYS
-1137 IDGVVGT
+1137 IDGVTGT

-1151 ILKSETFHKDGSSS
+1151 ILKNATFHKGGNSS

-1190 YLYNSHFFDAN
+1190 YLYDSHFFDAN
-1201 LMLL
+1201 LILL

>member
-1 MIFDKKTIE
+1 
-10 IDTGDQTMK
+10 MK

-32 DRPAVA
+32 DRPEVD
-38 ISVSKI
+38 ISDSKI

-54 DGEFTVDSSNSCAVK
+54 DGQFTVNSKNSCAVK

-80 FKSHTFVGRKNRVSY
+80 FKSHTFVGKKNTVAY

-102 EQGKSFKGHINIITD
+102 EQGKSFKGHINVITD
-117 GGEFIIPYHIAIV
+117 GGEFIIPYHISVV
-130 APSIQVEGKK
+130 APYIQVEDRKI
-140 LEDLFQFAAYAEEN
+140 EDLFQFASYAEGN

-165 DFVRTFIGRD
+165 DFVRTFIGDD
-175 EKLQRVYDTLGMSL
+175 ENLQRIYDTLGLSL
-189 SIGQAMEEFLV
+189 SINQAMEEFLV
-200 YTHKKRALTLSVAQ
+200 YTHKKRALTLSAAQ
-214 NDLLVEM
+214 DDLLVEM
-221 PSELVRASVTITKN
+221 PQELVRASVTINKN
-235 TWGYTNTKIASD
+235 TWGYTRTSIASD
-247 CDFLIPETSVLK
+247 CDFLIPETTTLK
-259 WNSFDGNTFDLSF
+259 GDMFDGNSFELTF
-272 LIDPQKIHDGESSGY
+272 LIDPQKIHDGENAGC

-292 TYQNMRIQVSIRKPE
+292 TYQNMRVRVNIRKPE
-307 VIKMTPKSRQ
+307 VVKMTPKSRQ

-327 ALIRAYIDFRTDKID
+327 ALVRSYISFRTDKID
-342 LKKYIAE
+342 LNKYISD
-349 TRDALNTL
+349 TREALGTL
-357 IKYRPEYG
+357 IKYRPENG
-365 MYRLGLLHMQIL
+365 LYRLGLLHMQIL
-377 EGHTEFVEQEFLRID
+377 EGRIGFVQQEFLRID
-392 ADANFTSMEDM
+392 ADANYASMDDM

-410 LKSLLRREKFI
+410 LKALLSREKFM
-421 IDRTAAMV
+421 IDYTVRIV
-429 RERFEANDKNRLF
+429 REKFNCGGNKLF

-448 FVDVNYTEDKWV
+448 FVDMNYTEDKWV

-470 SGVNSPVIYF
+470 EGVNSPVIYF
-480 EICDMFNKQPLM
+480 EMCDMFNKQPLM

-525 SRQKDFDEQAFKML
+525 SRQKEFDSHSFRML
-539 EQIYDMRHDRTTLDA
+539 EQIYDKRHDRTTLDA

-562 KMYDPCYHRYYS
+562 KMYDPQYHRYYS
-574 DASDKD
+574 DASEMD

-585 LNECFIRSMDKNHYD
+585 LNECFIRSMDRRRYD

-613 NVLTDEELAYIYANV
+613 NVLSDEELAYIYANV
-628 IMNKENQK
+628 IMNKDRQM

-647 RFMEKMILQGNVSDD
+647 RFMERMIMQGTVSDD

-669 FLDPDTVKP
+669 FLDPETVKP
-678 EFATKLINIIFK
+678 EFAARLINIIFK
-690 RKFVCDNENITHIL
+690 RKFVCNNENITDII

-714 KVPVVNGE
+714 KIPVVNGE
-722 AYVEIISPSAIVTLL
+722 AYVEIISQSAIITML
-737 DDNGG
+737 DDHGG
-742 RYVSTVQYRMERIVD
+742 RYVSTVPYRLERIVD
-757 ERSYLDICHEYS
+757 ERSYLDICQEYC
-769 PRDYRYLLFLYNDID
+769 PKDYRYLLFLYNDID

-795 LARDIALCPEVS
+795 LARDIVLCPEVS
-807 YRVRQEA
+807 YKVRQEA

-825 FDADILGKYL
+825 FDADILRKYL
-835 SKIDLDYVDP
+835 SRIDLDYVDP
-845 SYASRINTYYIA
+845 AYASRINTYYIT
-857 LDMYENAFEGMY
+857 LGMYEAAFEGMY

-882 KIAEFGIDDKRYD
+882 NMAEFGIDDKRYD

-923 NYNGSLEEMANL
+923 NYNGSLDEMANL

-985 AFLRYCAHQYF
+985 AFLRYCAHQYL
-996 IKDQKIPS
+996 IKDHKIPS

-1011 KEIAKGNIKDEIS
+1011 KEIEKGNIKDEIS
-1024 RMSLLYY
+1024 QMSLLYY
-1031 FSNRSGRYTEEQQE
+1031 FSNRAGRYSEEQQE
-1045 WIKAN
+1045 WIRTN

-1064 RKFESIV
+1064 RQFESFV
-1071 KLPGDMRFKTYVIF
+1071 KLPGDMKFKTYVIF
-1085 KGESGKQVW
+1085 KGDSGRQVW

-1103 SSMANYKSERM
+1103 SSMAQYKSERM
-1114 NEIIPGV
+1114 NEIIPGI

-1126 VVFHGESLVYS
+1126 VVFHGESLIYS
-1137 IDGVVGT
+1137 IDGVTGT

-1151 ILKSETFHKDGSSS
+1151 ILKNATFHKGGNSS

-1190 YLYNSHFFDAN
+1190 YLYDSHFFDAN
-1201 LMLL
+1201 LILL

>member
-1 MIFDKKTIE
+1 
-10 IDTGDQTMK
+10 MK

-32 DRPAVA
+32 DRPEVD
-38 ISVSKI
+38 ISDGKI

-54 DGEFTVDSSNSCAVK
+54 DGQFTVNSKNSCAVK

-80 FKSHTFVGRKNRVSY
+80 FKSHTFVGKKNTVAY

-102 EQGKSFKGHINIITD
+102 EQGKSFKGHINVITD
-117 GGEFIIPYHIAIV
+117 GGEFIIPYHISVV
-130 APSIQVEGKK
+130 APYIQVEDRKI
-140 LEDLFQFAAYAEEN
+140 EDLFQFASYAEGN

-165 DFVRTFIGRD
+165 DFVRTFIGDD
-175 EKLQRVYDTLGMSL
+175 ENLQRIYDTLGLSL
-189 SIGQAMEEFLV
+189 SINQAMEEFLV
-200 YTHKKRALTLSVAQ
+200 YTHKKRALTLSAAQ
-214 NDLLVEM
+214 DDLLVEM
-221 PSELVRASVTITKN
+221 PQELVRASVTINKN
-235 TWGYTNTKIASD
+235 TWGYTRTSIASD
-247 CDFLIPETSVLK
+247 CDFLIPETTTLK
-259 WNSFDGNTFDLSF
+259 GDMFDGNSFELTF
-272 LIDPQKIHDGESSGY
+272 LIDPQKIHDGENAGC

-292 TYQNMRIQVSIRKPE
+292 TYQNMRVRVNIRKPE
-307 VIKMTPKSRQ
+307 VVKMTPKSRQ

-327 ALIRAYIDFRTDKID
+327 ALVRSYISFRTDKID
-342 LKKYIAE
+342 LNKYISD
-349 TRDALNTL
+349 TREALGTL
-357 IKYRPEYG
+357 IKYRPENG
-365 MYRLGLLHMQIL
+365 LYRLGLLHMQIL
-377 EGHTEFVEQEFLRID
+377 EGRIGFVQQEFLRID
-392 ADANFTSMEDM
+392 ADANYASMDDM

-410 LKSLLRREKFI
+410 LKALLSREKFM
-421 IDRTAAMV
+421 IDYTVRIV
-429 RERFEANDKNRLF
+429 REKFNSGGSKLF

-448 FVDVNYTEDKWV
+448 FVDMNYTEDKWV

-470 SGVNSPVIYF
+470 EGVNSPVIYF
-480 EICDMFNKQPLM
+480 EMCDMFNKQPLM

-525 SRQKDFDEQAFKML
+525 SRQKEFDSHSFRML
-539 EQIYDMRHDRTTLDA
+539 EQIYDKRHDRTTLDA

-562 KMYDPCYHRYYS
+562 KMYDPQYHRYYS
-574 DASDKD
+574 DASEMD

-585 LNECFIRSMDKNHYD
+585 LNECFIRSMDRRRYD

-613 NVLTDEELAYIYANV
+613 NVLSDEELAYIYANV
-628 IMNKENQK
+628 IMNKERQM

-647 RFMEKMILQGNVSDD
+647 RFMERMIMQGTVSDD

-669 FLDPDTVKP
+669 FLDPETVKP
-678 EFATKLINIIFK
+678 EFAARLINIIFK
-690 RKFVCDNENITHIL
+690 RKFVCNNENITDII
-704 VSHSELGGEV
+704 VSNSELGGEV
-714 KVPVVNGE
+714 KIPVVNGE
-722 AYVEIISPSAIVTLL
+722 AYVEIISQSAIITML
-737 DDNGG
+737 DDHGG
-742 RYVSTVQYRMERIVD
+742 RYVSTVPYRLERIVD
-757 ERSYLDICHEYS
+757 ERSYLDICQEYC
-769 PRDYRYLLFLYNDID
+769 PKDYRYLLFLYNDID

-795 LARDIALCPEVS
+795 LARDIVLCPEVS
-807 YRVRQEA
+807 YKVRQEA

-825 FDADILGKYL
+825 FDADILRKYL
-835 SKIDLDYVDP
+835 SRIDLDYVDP
-845 SYASRINTYYIA
+845 AYASRINTYYIT
-857 LDMYENAFEGMY
+857 LGMYEAAFEGMY

-882 KIAEFGIDDKRYD
+882 NIAEFGIDDKRYD

-923 NYNGSLEEMANL
+923 NYNGSLDEMANL

-985 AFLRYCAHQYF
+985 AFLRYCAHQYL
-996 IKDQKIPS
+996 IKDHKIPS

-1011 KEIAKGNIKDEIS
+1011 KEIEKGNIKDEIS

-1031 FSNRSGRYTEEQQE
+1031 FSNRAGRYSEEQQE
-1045 WIKAN
+1045 WIRTN

-1064 RKFESIV
+1064 RQFESFV
-1071 KLPGDMRFKTYVIF
+1071 KLPGDMKFKTYVIF
-1085 KGESGKQVW
+1085 KGDSGRQVW

-1103 SSMANYKSERM
+1103 SSMAQYKSERM
-1114 NEIIPGV
+1114 NEIIPGI

-1126 VVFHGESLVYS
+1126 VVFHGESLIYS
-1137 IDGVVGT
+1137 IDGVTGT

-1151 ILKSETFHKDGSSS
+1151 ILKNATFHKGGNSS

-1190 YLYNSHFFDAN
+1190 YLYDSHFFDAN
-1201 LMLL
+1201 LILL

>member
-1 MIFDKKTIE
+1 
-10 IDTGDQTMK
+10 MK
-19 GIVEQYARGEFKV
+19 EIVEQYARGEFKV
-32 DRPAVA
+32 DRPVVA
-38 ISVSKI
+38 ISVSRI

-54 DGEFTVDSSNSCAVK
+54 DGEFSVDTTNSCPVK

-80 FKSHTFVGRKNRVSY
+80 FKSHTYVGRKNTVCY
-95 SFDARGI
+95 SFDARGL

-117 GGEFIIPYHIAIV
+117 GGEFLIPYNITV
-130 APSIQVEGKK
+130 TAPYIQTGDRK
-140 LEDLFQFAAYAEEN
+140 LEDLFQFASYAEEN

-165 DFVRTFIGRD
+165 NFVRTFIGRD
-175 EKLQRVYDTLGMSL
+175 EKLRRVYDTLGLSL

-221 PSELVRASVTITKN
+221 PKELVRASVLITKN
-235 TWGYTNTKIASD
+235 TWGYTSTKIASD
-247 CDFLIPETSVLK
+247 CDFLIPETNILK
-259 WNSFDGNTFDLSF
+259 WNSFDGNTFELTF
-272 LIDPQKIHDGESSGY
+272 LIDPQKIHDGESAGY

-292 TYQNMRIQVSIRKPE
+292 TYQNMKIRVSIRKPE
-307 VIKMTPKSRQ
+307 VVKMTPKSRQ

-327 ALIRAYIDFRTDKID
+327 ALIRSYIDFRTDKID
-342 LKKYIAE
+342 LGKYIAE
-349 TRDALNTL
+349 TRDALNIL
-357 IKYRPEYG
+357 IKYRPENG

-377 EGHTEFVEQEFLRID
+377 EGHSEFVEQEFLRID
-392 ADANFTSMEDM
+392 ADANFTSMDDM

-410 LKSLLRREKFI
+410 LKSLLRREKSLI
-421 IDRTAAMV
+421 ERTARMV
-429 RERFEANDKNRLF
+429 REKFETSKKNRLF

-448 FVDVNYTEDKWV
+448 FVDMSYTEDKWV
-460 LYEDIQKLFN
+460 LYDDIQKLFN
-470 SGVNSPVIYF
+470 EGVNSPVIYF

-525 SRQKDFDEQAFKML
+525 SRQKTFDEQSFKML
-539 EQIYDMRHDRTTLDA
+539 EHIYDMRHDRNTLEA
-554 ICGILIKN
+554 ICGILVKDR
-562 KMYDPCYHRYYS
+562 MYDTKYHRYYS
-574 DASDKD
+574 DASEKD

-585 LNECFIRSMDKNHYD
+585 LNECFIRSMDHHHYD
-600 EIPEAILRYFSYK
+600 AIPEAILRYFSYK
-613 NVLTDEELAYIYANV
+613 NVLTDEELAYIYASV
-628 IMNKENQK
+628 IMNKADQM

-647 RFMEKMILQGNVSDD
+647 RFMEKMILQGKVSDD

-669 FLDPDTVKP
+669 FLDPETVKP
-678 EFATKLINIIFK
+678 EFASKLINIIFK
-690 RKFVCDNENITHIL
+690 RKIVCDNQNITGVL
-704 VSHSELGGEV
+704 VSHGELGGEV

-722 AYVEIISPSAIVTLL
+722 AYVEILSPSAVITLL

-742 RYVSTVQYRMERIVD
+742 RYVGTIPYSVERIVD

-769 PRDYRYLLFLYNDID
+769 ARDYRYLLFLYNDID

-795 LARDIALCPEVS
+795 LARDIVLCPEVS

-825 FDADILGKYL
+825 FDADILGRYMA
-835 SKIDLDYVDP
+835 KIDLDYVDP
-845 SYASRINTYYIA
+845 SYASRINTYYIV
-857 LDMYENAFEGMY
+857 LDMYENAFEGMS

-882 KIAEFGIDDKRYD
+882 KIAEYGIDDKRYD

-967 YDIFEVYYRGRSR
+967 YDIFDVYYRGRSR

-996 IKDQKIPS
+996 IKDKKIPS
-1004 YIMEDLY
+1004 NIMEDLY
-1011 KEIAKGNIKDEIS
+1011 REIEKGNIKDEIS
-1024 RMSLLYY
+1024 KMSMLYY
-1031 FSNRSGRYTEEQQE
+1031 FSNRVGRYTEEQQE
-1045 WIKAN
+1045 WIRTT
-1050 VKQFIEYSKILPFF
+1050 VRQFIEFSKILPFF
-1064 RKFESIV
+1064 RKFEAIV
-1071 KLPGDMRFKTYVIF
+1071 KLPGDMKFKTYVIF
-1085 KGESGKQVW
+1085 KGESGRQVW

-1126 VVFHGESLVYS
+1126 VVFHGESLIYS
-1137 IDGVVGT
+1137 IDGVAGA

-1151 ILKSETFHKDGSSS
+1151 ILKNETFHGGSGSS
-1165 FELINSMLVSQ
+1165 FELINSMIVSQ

-1190 YLYNSHFFDAN
+1190 YLYDRHFFDAN

>member
-1 MIFDKKTIE
+1 
-10 IDTGDQTMK
+10 MK

-32 DRPAVA
+32 DRPVVA
-38 ISVSKI
+38 ISVSRI

-54 DGEFTVDSSNSCAVK
+54 DGEFSVDTTNSCPVK

-80 FKSHTFVGRKNRVSY
+80 FKSHTYVGRKNTVCY
-95 SFDARGI
+95 SFDARGL

-117 GGEFIIPYHIAIV
+117 GGEFLIPYNITV
-130 APSIQVEGKK
+130 TAPYIQTGDRK
-140 LEDLFQFAAYAEEN
+140 LEDLFQFASYAEEN

-175 EKLQRVYDTLGMSL
+175 EKLRRVYDTLGLSL

-221 PSELVRASVTITKN
+221 PKELVRASVLITKN
-235 TWGYTNTKIASD
+235 TWGYTSTKIASD
-247 CDFLIPETSVLK
+247 CDFLIPETNILK
-259 WNSFDGNTFDLSF
+259 WNSFDGNTFELTF
-272 LIDPQKIHDGESSGY
+272 LIDPQKIHDGESAGY

-292 TYQNMRIQVSIRKPE
+292 TYQNMKIRVSIRKPE
-307 VIKMTPKSRQ
+307 VVKMTPKSRQ

-327 ALIRAYIDFRTDKID
+327 ALIRSYIDFRTDKID
-342 LKKYIAE
+342 LGKYIAE
-349 TRDALNTL
+349 TRDALNIL
-357 IKYRPEYG
+357 IKYRPENG

-377 EGHTEFVEQEFLRID
+377 EGHSEFVKQEFLRID
-392 ADANFTSMEDM
+392 ADANFTSMDDM

-410 LKSLLRREKFI
+410 LKSLLRREKSLI
-421 IDRTAAMV
+421 ERTARMV
-429 RERFEANDKNRLF
+429 REKFETSKKNRLF

-448 FVDVNYTEDKWV
+448 FVDMSYTEDKWI
-460 LYEDIQKLFN
+460 LYDDIQKLFN
-470 SGVNSPVIYF
+470 EGVNSPVIYF

-525 SRQKDFDEQAFKML
+525 SRQKTFDEQSFKML
-539 EQIYDMRHDRTTLDA
+539 EHIYDMRHDRNTLEA
-554 ICGILIKN
+554 ICGILVKDR
-562 KMYDPCYHRYYS
+562 MYDTKYHRYYS
-574 DASDKD
+574 DASEKD

-585 LNECFIRSMDKNHYD
+585 LNECFIRSMDHHHYD
-600 EIPEAILRYFSYK
+600 AIPEAILRYFSYK
-613 NVLTDEELAYIYANV
+613 NVLTDEELAYIYASV
-628 IMNKENQK
+628 IMNKADQM

-647 RFMEKMILQGNVSDD
+647 RFMEKMILQGKVSDD

-669 FLDPDTVKP
+669 FLDPETVKP
-678 EFATKLINIIFK
+678 EFASKLINIIFK
-690 RKFVCDNENITHIL
+690 RKIVCDNQNITGVL
-704 VSHSELGGEV
+704 VSHGELGGEV

-722 AYVEIISPSAIVTLL
+722 AYVEILSPSAVITLL

-742 RYVSTVQYRMERIVD
+742 RYVGTIPYSVERIVD

-769 PRDYRYLLFLYNDID
+769 SRDYRYLLFLYNDID

-795 LARDIALCPEVS
+795 LARDIVLCPEVS

-825 FDADILGKYL
+825 FDADILGRYMA
-835 SKIDLDYVDP
+835 KIDLDYVDP
-845 SYASRINTYYIA
+845 SYASRINTYYIV
-857 LDMYENAFEGMY
+857 LDMYENAFEGMS

-882 KIAEFGIDDKRYD
+882 KIAEYGIDDKRYD

-967 YDIFEVYYRGRSR
+967 YDIFDVYYRGRSR

-985 AFLRYCAHQYF
+985 AFLRYCAYQYF
-996 IKDQKIPS
+996 IKDKKIPS
-1004 YIMEDLY
+1004 NIMEDLY
-1011 KEIAKGNIKDEIS
+1011 REIEKGNIKDEIS
-1024 RMSLLYY
+1024 KMSMLYY
-1031 FSNRSGRYTEEQQE
+1031 FSNRVGRYTEEQQE
-1045 WIKAN
+1045 WIRTT
-1050 VKQFIEYSKILPFF
+1050 VRQFIEFSKILPFF
-1064 RKFESIV
+1064 RKFEAIV
-1071 KLPGDMRFKTYVIF
+1071 KLPGDMKFKTYVIF
-1085 KGESGKQVW
+1085 KGESGRQVW

-1126 VVFHGESLVYS
+1126 VVFHGESLIYS
-1137 IDGVVGT
+1137 IDGVAGA

-1151 ILKSETFHKDGSSS
+1151 ILKNETFHGGSGSS
-1165 FELINSMLVSQ
+1165 FELINSMIVSQ

-1190 YLYNSHFFDAN
+1190 YLYDRHFFDAN

>member
-1 MIFDKKTIE
+1 
-10 IDTGDQTMK
+10 MK

-32 DRPAVA
+32 DRPEVD
-38 ISVSKI
+38 ISDGKI

-54 DGEFTVDSSNSCAVK
+54 DGQFTVNSKNSCAVK

-80 FKSHTFVGRKNRVSY
+80 FKSHTFVGKKNTVAY

-102 EQGKSFKGHINIITD
+102 EQGKSFKGHINVITD
-117 GGEFIIPYHIAIV
+117 GGEFIIPYHISVV
-130 APSIQVEGKK
+130 APYIQIEDRKI
-140 LEDLFQFAAYAEEN
+140 EDLFQFASYAEEN

-165 DFVRTFIGRD
+165 DFVRTFIGND
-175 EKLQRVYDTLGMSL
+175 ENLQRVYDTLGLSL
-189 SIGQAMEEFLV
+189 SINQAMEEFLV

-214 NDLLVEM
+214 DDLLVEM
-221 PSELVRASVTITKN
+221 PQELVRASVTINKN
-235 TWGYTNTKIASD
+235 TWGYTRTNIASD
-247 CDFLIPETSVLK
+247 CDFLIPETTTLK
-259 WNSFDGNTFDLSF
+259 GDMFDGNSFELTF
-272 LIDPQKIHDGESSGY
+272 LIDPQKIHDGENAGC

-292 TYQNMRIQVSIRKPE
+292 TYQNMRVRVNIRKPE
-307 VIKMTPKSRQ
+307 VVKMTPKSRQ

-327 ALIRAYIDFRTDKID
+327 ALVRSYISFRTDKID
-342 LKKYIAE
+342 LNKYISD
-349 TRDALNTL
+349 TREALGTL
-357 IKYRPEYG
+357 IKYRPENG
-365 MYRLGLLHMQIL
+365 LYRLGLLHMQIL
-377 EGHTEFVEQEFLRID
+377 EGRTEFVQQEFLRID
-392 ADANFTSMEDM
+392 ADANYASMDDM

-410 LKSLLRREKFI
+410 LKALLSREKFM
-421 IDRTAAMV
+421 IDYTVRIV
-429 RERFEANDKNRLF
+429 REKFNCGGNKLF

-448 FVDVNYTEDKWV
+448 FVDMNYTEDKWV
-460 LYEDIQKLFN
+460 LYEDIQELFN
-470 SGVNSPVIYF
+470 EGVNSPVIYF
-480 EICDMFNKQPLM
+480 EMCDMFNKQPLM

-525 SRQKDFDEQAFKML
+525 SRQKEFDSHSFRML
-539 EQIYDMRHDRTTLDA
+539 EQIYDKRHDRTTLDA

-562 KMYDPCYHRYYS
+562 KMYDPQYHRYYS
-574 DASDKD
+574 DASEMD

-585 LNECFIRSMDKNHYD
+585 LNECFIRSMDRRRYD

-613 NVLTDEELAYIYANV
+613 NVLSDEELAYIYANV
-628 IMNKENQK
+628 IMNKDRQM

-647 RFMEKMILQGNVSDD
+647 RFMERMIIQGTVSDD

-669 FLDPDTVKP
+669 FLDPETVKP
-678 EFATKLINIIFK
+678 EFAARLINIIFK
-690 RKFVCDNENITHIL
+690 RKFVCNNENITDII

-714 KVPVVNGE
+714 KIPVVNGE
-722 AYVEIISPSAIVTLL
+722 AYVEIISQSAIITML
-737 DDNGG
+737 DDHGG
-742 RYVSTVQYRMERIVD
+742 RYVSTVPYRLERIVD
-757 ERSYLDICHEYS
+757 ERSYLDICQEYC
-769 PRDYRYLLFLYNDID
+769 PKDYRYLLFLYNDID

-795 LARDIALCPEVS
+795 LARDIVLCPEVS
-807 YRVRQEA
+807 YKVRQEA

-825 FDADILGKYL
+825 FDADILRKYL
-835 SKIDLDYVDP
+835 SRIDLDYVDP
-845 SYASRINTYYIA
+845 AYASRINTYYIT
-857 LDMYENAFEGMY
+857 LGMYEAAFEGMY

-882 KIAEFGIDDKRYD
+882 NIAEFGIDDKRYD

-923 NYNGSLEEMANL
+923 NYNGSLDEMANL

-985 AFLRYCAHQYF
+985 AFLRYCAHQYL
-996 IKDQKIPS
+996 IKDHKIPS

-1011 KEIAKGNIKDEIS
+1011 KEIEKGNIKDEIS

-1031 FSNRSGRYTEEQQE
+1031 FSNRAGRYSEEQQE
-1045 WIKAN
+1045 WIRTN

-1064 RKFESIV
+1064 RQFESFV
-1071 KLPGDMRFKTYVIF
+1071 KLPGDMKFKTYVIF
-1085 KGESGKQVW
+1085 KGDSGKQVW

-1103 SSMANYKSERM
+1103 SSMAQYKSERM
-1114 NEIIPGV
+1114 NEIIPGI

-1126 VVFHGESLVYS
+1126 VVFHGESLIYS
-1137 IDGVVGT
+1137 IDGVTGT

-1151 ILKSETFHKDGSSS
+1151 ILKNATFHKGGNSS

-1190 YLYNSHFFDAN
+1190 YLYDSHFFDAN
-1201 LMLL
+1201 LILL

>member
-1 MIFDKKTIE
+1 
-10 IDTGDQTMK
+10 MK

-32 DRPAVA
+32 DRPVVA
-38 ISVSKI
+38 ISVSRI

-54 DGEFTVDSSNSCAVK
+54 DGEFSVDTTNSCPVK

-80 FKSHTFVGRKNRVSY
+80 FKSHTYVGRKNTVCY
-95 SFDARGI
+95 SFDARGL

-117 GGEFIIPYHIAIV
+117 GGEFLIPYNITV
-130 APSIQVEGKK
+130 TAPYIQTGDRK
-140 LEDLFQFAAYAEEN
+140 LEDLFQFASYAEEN

-175 EKLQRVYDTLGMSL
+175 EKLRRVYDTLGLSL

-221 PSELVRASVTITKN
+221 PKELVRASVLITKN
-235 TWGYTNTKIASD
+235 TWGYTSTKIASD
-247 CDFLIPETSVLK
+247 CDFLIPETNILK
-259 WNSFDGNTFDLSF
+259 WNSFDGNTFELTF
-272 LIDPQKIHDGESSGY
+272 LIDPQKIHDGESAGY

-292 TYQNMRIQVSIRKPE
+292 TYQNMKIRVSIRKPE
-307 VIKMTPKSRQ
+307 VVKMTPKSRQ

-327 ALIRAYIDFRTDKID
+327 ALIRSYIDFRTDKID
-342 LKKYIAE
+342 LGKYIAE
-349 TRDALNTL
+349 TRNALNIL
-357 IKYRPEYG
+357 IKYRPENG

-377 EGHTEFVEQEFLRID
+377 EGHSEFVEQEFLRID
-392 ADANFTSMEDM
+392 ADANFTSMDDM

-410 LKSLLRREKFI
+410 LKSLLRREKSLI
-421 IDRTAAMV
+421 ERTARMV
-429 RERFEANDKNRLF
+429 REKFENSKKNRLF

-448 FVDVNYTEDKWV
+448 FVDMSYTEDKWV
-460 LYEDIQKLFN
+460 LYDDIQKLFN
-470 SGVNSPVIYF
+470 EGVNSPVIYF

-525 SRQKDFDEQAFKML
+525 SRQKTFDEQSFKML
-539 EQIYDMRHDRTTLDA
+539 EHIYDMRHDRNTLEA
-554 ICGILIKN
+554 ICGILVKDR
-562 KMYDPCYHRYYS
+562 MYDTKYHRYYS
-574 DASDKD
+574 DASEKD

-585 LNECFIRSMDKNHYD
+585 LNECFIRSMDHHHYD
-600 EIPEAILRYFSYK
+600 AIPEAILRYFSYK
-613 NVLTDEELAYIYANV
+613 NVLTDEELAYIYASV
-628 IMNKENQK
+628 IMNKADQM

-647 RFMEKMILQGNVSDD
+647 RFMEKMILQGKVSDD

-669 FLDPDTVKP
+669 FLDPETVKP
-678 EFATKLINIIFK
+678 EFASKLINIIFK
-690 RKFVCDNENITHIL
+690 RKIVCDNQNITGVL
-704 VSHSELGGEV
+704 VSHGELGGEV

-722 AYVEIISPSAIVTLL
+722 AYVEILSPSAVITLL

-742 RYVSTVQYRMERIVD
+742 RYVGTIPYSVERIVD

-769 PRDYRYLLFLYNDID
+769 ARDYRYLLFLYNDID

-795 LARDIALCPEVS
+795 LARDIVLCPEVS

-825 FDADILGKYL
+825 FDADILGRYMA
-835 SKIDLDYVDP
+835 KIDLDYVDP
-845 SYASRINTYYIA
+845 SYASRINTYYIV
-857 LDMYENAFEGMY
+857 LDMYENAFEGMS

-882 KIAEFGIDDKRYD
+882 KIAEYGIDDKRYD

-967 YDIFEVYYRGRSR
+967 YDIFDVYYRGRSR

-985 AFLRYCAHQYF
+985 AFLRYCAYQYF
-996 IKDQKIPS
+996 IKDKKIPS
-1004 YIMEDLY
+1004 NIMEDLY
-1011 KEIAKGNIKDEIS
+1011 REIEKGNIKDEIS
-1024 RMSLLYY
+1024 KMSMLYY
-1031 FSNRSGRYTEEQQE
+1031 FSNRVGRYTEEQQE
-1045 WIKAN
+1045 WIRTT
-1050 VKQFIEYSKILPFF
+1050 VRQFIEFSKILPFF
-1064 RKFESIV
+1064 RKFEAIV
-1071 KLPGDMRFKTYVIF
+1071 KLPGDMKFKTYVIF
-1085 KGESGKQVW
+1085 KGESGRQVW

-1126 VVFHGESLVYS
+1126 VVFHGESLIYS
-1137 IDGVVGT
+1137 IDGVAGA

-1151 ILKSETFHKDGSSS
+1151 ILKNETFHGGSGSS
-1165 FELINSMLVSQ
+1165 FELINSMIVSQ

-1190 YLYNSHFFDAN
+1190 YLYDRHFFDAN

>member
-1 MIFDKKTIE
+1 
-10 IDTGDQTMK
+10 MK

-32 DRPAVA
+32 DRPEVA
-38 ISVSKI
+38 ISVSRI
-44 ELNIEAGTVY
+44 ELNIESGTVY
-54 DGEFTVDSSNSCAVK
+54 EGSFTVNSTNDCAVK

-80 FKSHTFVGRKNRVSY
+80 FKSHTFIGRKNKISY

-102 EQGKSFKGHINIITD
+102 ERGKAFKGHINIITD
-117 GGEFIIPYHIAIV
+117 GGEFIIPYSITV
-130 APSIQVEGKK
+130 AAPFISVGDKK

-154 WEDAIRIFGSE
+154 WEDAIRIFGGT

-175 EKLQRVYDTLGMSL
+175 ENLKRIYDTLGLSL
-189 SIGQAMEEFLV
+189 SINQAMEEFLV

-214 NDLLVEM
+214 DDLLVEM
-221 PSELVRASVTITKN
+221 PEGLVRASVVITKN
-235 TWGYTNTKIASD
+235 TWGYTSTQIASD
-247 CDFLIPETSVLK
+247 CDFLIPEISVLK
-259 WNSFDGNTFDLSF
+259 AKDFEGNAFELTF
-272 LIDPQKIHDGESSGY
+272 LIDPERIHDGESSGY
-287 IYIWN
+287 IYVWN
-292 TYQNMRIQVSIRKPE
+292 TYQSMRIRVGIRKPE
-307 VIKMTPKSRQ
+307 VVRLTSKNRQ

-327 ALIRAYIDFRTDKID
+327 ELIRAYIDFRIDRID
-342 LKKYIAE
+342 LGKYIAR
-349 TRDALNTL
+349 TREALGTL

-377 EGHTEFVEQEFLRID
+377 EGRTEFVEQEFLRID
-392 ADANFTSMEDM
+392 ADANLNSMNSM

-410 LKSLLRREKFI
+410 LKSLLRKEKFL
-421 IDRTAAMV
+421 IDKTARMV
-429 RERFEANDKNRLF
+429 RERFEAGDGDRLF

-448 FVDVNYTEDKWV
+448 FVDVSYTEDKWV
-460 LYEDIQKLFN
+460 LYDDIQKLFN
-470 SGVNSPVIYF
+470 DGVSSPVIYF

-525 SRQKDFDEQAFKML
+525 SRQKEYDEHSFRML
-539 EQIYDMRHDRTTLDA
+539 EQIYARRKRRSTLDA
-554 ICGILIKN
+554 ICGILIRNHKCE
-562 KMYDPCYHRYYS
+562 PRYHSYYR
-574 DASDKD
+574 DAAEMD

-585 LNECFIRSMDKNHYD
+585 LNESFIRSMDRHHYD
-600 EIPEAILRYFSYK
+600 EIPETILRYFSYK
-613 NVLTDEELAYIYANV
+613 NVLDDDELAYVYANV
-628 IMNKENQK
+628 IMNKDEHAT
-636 SVYRDFVPAIE
+636 VYHDFVPAIE
-647 RFMEKMILQGNVSDD
+647 RFMERMIVEGRVSDN

-669 FLDPDTVKP
+669 FLEPGSVKP
-678 EFATKLINIIFK
+678 EFASKLINIIFK
-690 RKFVCDNENITHIL
+690 RKFVCDNENITAIL

-714 KVPVVNGE
+714 KLPVVGGE
-722 AYVEIISPSAIVTLL
+722 AYVEIISQSAIITLL
-737 DDNGG
+737 DDKGG
-742 RYVSTVQYRMERIVD
+742 RYVSTIPYKLERIVD
-757 ERSYLDICHEYS
+757 ERSYLDVCHEYS

-795 LARDIALCPEVS
+795 LARDIVLCPEVS

-825 FDADILGKYL
+825 FDADILGRYL

-845 SYASRINTYYIA
+845 AYASRINTYYIT
-857 LDMYENAFEGMY
+857 LNMFEKAFDGMY

-882 KIAEFGIDDKRYD
+882 KIAEFCIDDKRYD

-935 FKSVNSNYRN
+935 FKSVNTNYRN
-945 IDMLSENILAQ
+945 IDLLSENILAQ

-985 AFLRYCAHQYF
+985 AFLRYCAHQYL
-996 IKDQKIPS
+996 IKDHKIPS

-1011 KEIAKGNIKDEIS
+1011 KEIAKGNIQDEIS
-1024 RMSLLYY
+1024 RMSLIYY
-1031 FSNRSGRYTEEQQE
+1031 FSNRVSRINEDQKE
-1045 WIKAN
+1045 WIRTN

-1064 RKFESIV
+1064 RAFESFV
-1071 KLPGDMRFKTYVIF
+1071 KLPGDMKFKTYVIF
-1085 KGESGKQVW
+1085 RGESGKQVW
-1094 VSYSFGQES
+1094 LSYSFGQES
-1103 SSMANYKSERM
+1103 RSMAHYRSERM

-1126 VVFHGESLVYS
+1126 VVFHGESLIYS
-1137 IDGVVGT
+1137 VDGVVGT

-1151 ILKSETFHKDGSSS
+1151 ILKNATFHAGGDSS

-1176 ETRNDHELIQAMDT
+1176 ETRNDNELIQTMDT
-1190 YLYNSHFFDAN
+1190 YLYNSHFFEAN

>member
-1 MIFDKKTIE
+1 
-10 IDTGDQTMK
+10 MK

-32 DRPAVA
+32 DRPVVA
-38 ISVSKI
+38 ISVSRI

-54 DGEFTVDSSNSCAVK
+54 DGEFSVDTTNSCPVK

-80 FKSHTFVGRKNRVSY
+80 FKSHTYVGRKNTVCY
-95 SFDARGI
+95 SFDARGL

-117 GGEFIIPYHIAIV
+117 GGEFLIPYNITV
-130 APSIQVEGKK
+130 TAPYIQTGDRK
-140 LEDLFQFAAYAEEN
+140 LEDLFQFASYAEEN

-175 EKLQRVYDTLGMSL
+175 EKLRRVYDTLGLSL

-221 PSELVRASVTITKN
+221 PKELVRASVLITKN
-235 TWGYTNTKIASD
+235 TWGYTSTKIASD
-247 CDFLIPETSVLK
+247 CDFLIPETNILK
-259 WNSFDGNTFDLSF
+259 WNSFDGNTFEL
-272 LIDPQKIHDGESSGY
+272 QKIHDGESAGY
-287 IYIWN
+287 IYIGN
-292 TYQNMRIQVSIRKPE
+292 TYQNMKIRVSIRKPE
-307 VIKMTPKSRQ
+307 VVKMTPKSRQ

-327 ALIRAYIDFRTDKID
+327 ALIRSYIDFRTDKID
-342 LKKYIAE
+342 LGKYIAE
-349 TRDALNTL
+349 TRDALNIL
-357 IKYRPEYG
+357 IKYRPENG

-377 EGHTEFVEQEFLRID
+377 EGHSEFVEQEFLRID
-392 ADANFTSMEDM
+392 ADANFTSMDDM

-410 LKSLLRREKFI
+410 LKSLLRREKSLI
-421 IDRTAAMV
+421 ERTARMV
-429 RERFEANDKNRLF
+429 REKFETSKKNRLF

-448 FVDVNYTEDKWV
+448 FVDMSYTEDKWV
-460 LYEDIQKLFN
+460 LYDDIQKLFN
-470 SGVNSPVIYF
+470 EGVNSPVIYF

-525 SRQKDFDEQAFKML
+525 SRQKTFDEQSFKML
-539 EQIYDMRHDRTTLDA
+539 EHIYDMRHDRNTLEA
-554 ICGILIKN
+554 ICGILVKD
-562 KMYDPCYHRYYS
+562 KMYDTKYHRYYS
-574 DASDKD
+574 DASEKD

-585 LNECFIRSMDKNHYD
+585 LNECFIRSMDHHHYD
-600 EIPEAILRYFSYK
+600 AIPEAILRYFSYK
-613 NVLTDEELAYIYANV
+613 NVLTDEELAYIYASV
-628 IMNKENQK
+628 IMNKADQM

-647 RFMEKMILQGNVSDD
+647 RFMEKMILQGKVSDD

-669 FLDPDTVKP
+669 FLDPETVKP
-678 EFATKLINIIFK
+678 EFASKLINIIFK
-690 RKFVCDNENITHIL
+690 RKIVCDNQNITGVL
-704 VSHSELGGEV
+704 VSHGELGGEV

-722 AYVEIISPSAIVTLL
+722 AYVEILSPSAVITLL

-742 RYVSTVQYRMERIVD
+742 RYVGTIPYSVERIVD

-769 PRDYRYLLFLYNDID
+769 ARDYRYLLFLYNDID

-795 LARDIALCPEVS
+795 LARDIVLCPEVS

-825 FDADILGKYL
+825 FDADILGRYMA
-835 SKIDLDYVDP
+835 KIDLDYVDP
-845 SYASRINTYYIA
+845 SYASRINTYYIV
-857 LDMYENAFEGMY
+857 LDMYENAFEGMS

-882 KIAEFGIDDKRYD
+882 KIAEYGIDDKRYD

-967 YDIFEVYYRGRSR
+967 YDIFDVYYRGRSR

-985 AFLRYCAHQYF
+985 AFLRYCAYQYF
-996 IKDQKIPS
+996 IKDKKIPS
-1004 YIMEDLY
+1004 NIMEDLY
-1011 KEIAKGNIKDEIS
+1011 REIEKGNIKDEIS
-1024 RMSLLYY
+1024 KMSMLYY
-1031 FSNRSGRYTEEQQE
+1031 FSNRVGRYTEEQQE
-1045 WIKAN
+1045 WIRTT
-1050 VKQFIEYSKILPFF
+1050 VRQFIEFSKILPFF
-1064 RKFESIV
+1064 RKFEAIV
-1071 KLPGDMRFKTYVIF
+1071 KLPGDMKFKTYVIF
-1085 KGESGKQVW
+1085 KGESGRQVW

-1126 VVFHGESLVYS
+1126 VVFHGESLIYS
-1137 IDGVVGT
+1137 IDGVAGV

-1151 ILKSETFHKDGSSS
+1151 ILKNETFHGGSGSS
-1165 FELINSMLVSQ
+1165 FELINSMIVSQ

-1190 YLYNSHFFDAN
+1190 YLYDRHFFDAN

>member
-1 MIFDKKTIE
+1 
-10 IDTGDQTMK
+10 MK

-32 DRPAVA
+32 DRPVVA
-38 ISVSKI
+38 ISVSRI

-54 DGEFTVDSSNSCAVK
+54 DGEFSVDTTNSCPVK

-80 FKSHTFVGRKNRVSY
+80 FKSHTYVGRKNTVCY
-95 SFDARGI
+95 SFDARGL

-117 GGEFIIPYHIAIV
+117 GGEFLIPYNITV
-130 APSIQVEGKK
+130 TAPYIQTGDRK
-140 LEDLFQFAAYAEEN
+140 LEDLFQFASYAEEN

-175 EKLQRVYDTLGMSL
+175 EKLRRVYDTLGLSL

-221 PSELVRASVTITKN
+221 PKELVRASVLITKN
-235 TWGYTNTKIASD
+235 TWGYTSTKIASD
-247 CDFLIPETSVLK
+247 CDFLIPETNILK
-259 WNSFDGNTFDLSF
+259 WNSFDGNTFELTF
-272 LIDPQKIHDGESSGY
+272 LIDPQKIHDGESAGY

-292 TYQNMRIQVSIRKPE
+292 TYQNMKIRVSIRKPE
-307 VIKMTPKSRQ
+307 VVKMTPKSRQ

-327 ALIRAYIDFRTDKID
+327 ALIRSYIDFRTDKID
-342 LKKYIAE
+342 LGKYIAE
-349 TRDALNTL
+349 TRDALNIL
-357 IKYRPEYG
+357 IKYRPENG

-377 EGHTEFVEQEFLRID
+377 EGHSEFVEQEFLRID
-392 ADANFTSMEDM
+392 ADANFTSMDDM

-410 LKSLLRREKFI
+410 LKSLLRREKSLI
-421 IDRTAAMV
+421 ERTARMV
-429 RERFEANDKNRLF
+429 REKFETSKKNRLF

-448 FVDVNYTEDKWV
+448 FVDMSYTEDKWV
-460 LYEDIQKLFN
+460 LYDDIQKLFN
-470 SGVNSPVIYF
+470 EGVNSPVIYF

-525 SRQKDFDEQAFKML
+525 SRQKTFDEQSFKML
-539 EQIYDMRHDRTTLDA
+539 EHIYDMRHDRNTLEA
-554 ICGILIKN
+554 ICGILVKD
-562 KMYDPCYHRYYS
+562 KMYDTKYHRYYS
-574 DASDKD
+574 DASEKD

-585 LNECFIRSMDKNHYD
+585 LNECFIRSMDHHHYD
-600 EIPEAILRYFSYK
+600 AIPEAILRYFSYK
-613 NVLTDEELAYIYANV
+613 NVLTDEELAYIYASV
-628 IMNKENQK
+628 IMNKADQM

-647 RFMEKMILQGNVSDD
+647 RFMEKMILQGKVSDD

-669 FLDPDTVKP
+669 FLDPETVKP
-678 EFATKLINIIFK
+678 EFASKLINIIFK
-690 RKFVCDNENITHIL
+690 RKIVCDNQNITGVL
-704 VSHSELGGEV
+704 VSHGELGGEV

-722 AYVEIISPSAIVTLL
+722 AYVEILSPSAVITLL

-742 RYVSTVQYRMERIVD
+742 RYVGTIPYSVERIVD

-769 PRDYRYLLFLYNDID
+769 ARDYRYLLFLYNDID

-795 LARDIALCPEVS
+795 LARDIVLCPEVS

-825 FDADILGKYL
+825 FDADILGRYMA
-835 SKIDLDYVDP
+835 KIDLDYVDP
-845 SYASRINTYYIA
+845 SYASRINTYYIV
-857 LDMYENAFEGMY
+857 LDMYENAFEGMS

-882 KIAEFGIDDKRYD
+882 KIAEYGIDDKRYD

-967 YDIFEVYYRGRSR
+967 YDIFDVYYRGRSR

-996 IKDQKIPS
+996 IKDKKIPS
-1004 YIMEDLY
+1004 NIMEDLY
-1011 KEIAKGNIKDEIS
+1011 REIEKGNINDEIS
-1024 RMSLLYY
+1024 KMSMLYY
-1031 FSNRSGRYTEEQQE
+1031 FSNRVGRYTEEQQE
-1045 WIKAN
+1045 WIRTT
-1050 VKQFIEYSKILPFF
+1050 VRQFIEFSKILPFF
-1064 RKFESIV
+1064 RKFEAIV
-1071 KLPGDMRFKTYVIF
+1071 KLPGDMKFKTYVIF
-1085 KGESGKQVW
+1085 KGESGRQVW

-1126 VVFHGESLVYS
+1126 VVFHGESLIYS
-1137 IDGVVGT
+1137 IDGVAGV

-1151 ILKSETFHKDGSSS
+1151 ILKNETFHGGSGSS
-1165 FELINSMLVSQ
+1165 FELINSMIVSQ

-1190 YLYNSHFFDAN
+1190 YLYDRHFFDAN

>member
-1 MIFDKKTIE
+1 
-10 IDTGDQTMK
+10 MK

-32 DRPAVA
+32 DRPEVD
-38 ISVSKI
+38 ISDGKI

-54 DGEFTVDSSNSCAVK
+54 DGQFTVNSKNSCAVK

-80 FKSHTFVGRKNRVSY
+80 FKSHTFVGKKNTVAY

-102 EQGKSFKGHINIITD
+102 EQGKSFKGHINVITD
-117 GGEFIIPYHIAIV
+117 GGEFIIPYHISVV
-130 APSIQVEGKK
+130 APYIQVEDRKI
-140 LEDLFQFAAYAEEN
+140 EDLFQFASYAEGN

-165 DFVRTFIGRD
+165 DFVRTFIGDD
-175 EKLQRVYDTLGMSL
+175 ENLQRIYDTLGLSL
-189 SIGQAMEEFLV
+189 SINQAMEEFLV
-200 YTHKKRALTLSVAQ
+200 YTHKKRALTLSAAQ
-214 NDLLVEM
+214 DDLLVEM
-221 PSELVRASVTITKN
+221 PQELVRASVTINKN
-235 TWGYTNTKIASD
+235 TWGYTRTSIASD
-247 CDFLIPETSVLK
+247 CDFLIPETTTLK
-259 WNSFDGNTFDLSF
+259 GDMFDGNSFELTF
-272 LIDPQKIHDGESSGY
+272 LIDPQKIHDGENAGC

-292 TYQNMRIQVSIRKPE
+292 TYQNMRVRVNIRKPE
-307 VIKMTPKSRQ
+307 VVKMTPKSRQ

-327 ALIRAYIDFRTDKID
+327 ALVRSYISFRTDKID
-342 LKKYIAE
+342 LNKYISD
-349 TRDALNTL
+349 TREALGTL
-357 IKYRPEYG
+357 IKYRPENG
-365 MYRLGLLHMQIL
+365 LYRLGLLHMQIL
-377 EGHTEFVEQEFLRID
+377 EGRIGFVQQEFLRID
-392 ADANFTSMEDM
+392 ADANYASMDDM

-410 LKSLLRREKFI
+410 LKALLSREKFM
-421 IDRTAAMV
+421 IDYTVRIV
-429 RERFEANDKNRLF
+429 REKFNSGGSKLF

-448 FVDVNYTEDKWV
+448 FVDMNYTEDKWV

-470 SGVNSPVIYF
+470 EGVNSPVIYF
-480 EICDMFNKQPLM
+480 EMCDMFNKQPLM

-525 SRQKDFDEQAFKML
+525 SRQKEFDSHSFRML
-539 EQIYDMRHDRTTLDA
+539 EQIYDKRHDRTTLDA

-562 KMYDPCYHRYYS
+562 KMYDPQYHRYYS
-574 DASDKD
+574 DASEMD

-585 LNECFIRSMDKNHYD
+585 LNECFIRSMDRRRYD

-613 NVLTDEELAYIYANV
+613 NVLSDEELAYIYANV
-628 IMNKENQK
+628 IMNKDRQM

-647 RFMEKMILQGNVSDD
+647 RFMERMIMQGTVSDD

-669 FLDPDTVKP
+669 FLDPETVKP
-678 EFATKLINIIFK
+678 EFAARLINIIFK
-690 RKFVCDNENITHIL
+690 RKFVCNNENITDII

-714 KVPVVNGE
+714 KIPVVNGE
-722 AYVEIISPSAIVTLL
+722 AYVEIISQSAIITML
-737 DDNGG
+737 DDHGG
-742 RYVSTVQYRMERIVD
+742 RYVSTVPYRLERIVD
-757 ERSYLDICHEYS
+757 ERSYLDICQEYC
-769 PRDYRYLLFLYNDID
+769 PKDYRYLLFLYNDID

-795 LARDIALCPEVS
+795 LARDIVLCPEVS
-807 YRVRQEA
+807 YKVRQEA

-825 FDADILGKYL
+825 FDADILRKYL
-835 SKIDLDYVDP
+835 SRIDLDYVDP
-845 SYASRINTYYIA
+845 AYASRINTYYIT
-857 LDMYENAFEGMY
+857 LGMYEAAFEGMY

-882 KIAEFGIDDKRYD
+882 NIAEFGIDDKRYD

-923 NYNGSLEEMANL
+923 NYNGSLDEMANL

-985 AFLRYCAHQYF
+985 AFLRYCAHQYL
-996 IKDQKIPS
+996 IKDHKIPS

-1011 KEIAKGNIKDEIS
+1011 KEIEKGNIKDEIS

-1031 FSNRSGRYTEEQQE
+1031 FSNRAGRYSEEQQE
-1045 WIKAN
+1045 WIRTN

-1064 RKFESIV
+1064 RQFESFV
-1071 KLPGDMRFKTYVIF
+1071 KLPGDMKFKTYVIF
-1085 KGESGKQVW
+1085 KGDSGRQVW

-1103 SSMANYKSERM
+1103 SSMAQYKSERM
-1114 NEIIPGV
+1114 NEIIPGI

-1126 VVFHGESLVYS
+1126 VVVHGESLIYS
-1137 IDGVVGT
+1137 IDGVTGT
-1144 SVVVESD
+1144 SVIVESD
-1151 ILKSETFHKDGSSS
+1151 ILKNATFHKGGNSS

-1190 YLYNSHFFDAN
+1190 YLYDSHFFDAN
-1201 LMLL
+1201 LILL

>member
-1 MIFDKKTIE
+1 
-10 IDTGDQTMK
+10 MK

-32 DRPAVA
+32 DRPEVD
-38 ISVSKI
+38 ISDGKI

-54 DGEFTVDSSNSCAVK
+54 DGQFTVNSKNSCAVK

-80 FKSHTFVGRKNRVSY
+80 FKSHTFVGKKNTVAY

-102 EQGKSFKGHINIITD
+102 EQGKSFKGHINVITD
-117 GGEFIIPYHIAIV
+117 GGEFIIPYHISVV
-130 APSIQVEGKK
+130 APYIQVEDRKI
-140 LEDLFQFAAYAEEN
+140 EDLFQFASYAEGN
-154 WEDAIRIFGSE
+154 WKDAIRIFGSE
-165 DFVRTFIGRD
+165 DFVRTFIGDD
-175 EKLQRVYDTLGMSL
+175 ENLQRIYDTLGLSL
-189 SIGQAMEEFLV
+189 SINQAMEEFLV
-200 YTHKKRALTLSVAQ
+200 YTHKKRALTLSAAQ
-214 NDLLVEM
+214 DDLLVEM
-221 PSELVRASVTITKN
+221 PQELVRASVTINKN
-235 TWGYTNTKIASD
+235 TWGYTRTNIASD
-247 CDFLIPETSVLK
+247 CDFLIPETTTLK
-259 WNSFDGNTFDLSF
+259 GDMFDGNSFELTF
-272 LIDPQKIHDGESSGY
+272 LIDPQKIHDGENAGC

-292 TYQNMRIQVSIRKPE
+292 TYQNMRVRVNIRKPE
-307 VIKMTPKSRQ
+307 VVKMTPKSRQ

-327 ALIRAYIDFRTDKID
+327 ALVRSYISFRTDKID
-342 LKKYIAE
+342 LNKYISD
-349 TRDALNTL
+349 TREALGTL
-357 IKYRPEYG
+357 IKYRPENG
-365 MYRLGLLHMQIL
+365 LYRLGLLHMQIL
-377 EGHTEFVEQEFLRID
+377 EGRIGFVQQEFLRID
-392 ADANFTSMEDM
+392 ADANYASMDDM

-410 LKSLLRREKFI
+410 LKALLSREKFM
-421 IDRTAAMV
+421 IDYTVRIV
-429 RERFEANDKNRLF
+429 REKFNCGGNKLF

-448 FVDVNYTEDKWV
+448 FVDMNYTEDKWV

-470 SGVNSPVIYF
+470 EGVNSPVIYF
-480 EICDMFNKQPLM
+480 EMCDMFNKQPLM

-525 SRQKDFDEQAFKML
+525 SRQKEFDSHSFRML
-539 EQIYDMRHDRTTLDA
+539 EQIYDKRHDRTTLDA

-562 KMYDPCYHRYYS
+562 KMYDPQYHRYYS
-574 DASDKD
+574 DASEMD

-585 LNECFIRSMDKNHYD
+585 LNECFIRSMDRRRYD

-613 NVLTDEELAYIYANV
+613 NVLSDEELAYIYANV
-628 IMNKENQK
+628 IMNKDRQM

-647 RFMEKMILQGNVSDD
+647 RFMERMIMQGTVSDD

-669 FLDPDTVKP
+669 FLDPETVKP
-678 EFATKLINIIFK
+678 EFAARLINIIFK
-690 RKFVCDNENITHIL
+690 RKFVCNNENITDII

-714 KVPVVNGE
+714 KIPVVNGE
-722 AYVEIISPSAIVTLL
+722 AYVEIISQSAIITML
-737 DDNGG
+737 DDHGG
-742 RYVSTVQYRMERIVD
+742 RYVSTVPYRLERIVD
-757 ERSYLDICHEYS
+757 ERSYLDICQEYC
-769 PRDYRYLLFLYNDID
+769 PKDYRYLLFLYNDID

-795 LARDIALCPEVS
+795 LARDIVLCPEVS
-807 YRVRQEA
+807 YKVRQEA

-825 FDADILGKYL
+825 FDADILRKYL
-835 SKIDLDYVDP
+835 SRIDLDYVDP
-845 SYASRINTYYIA
+845 AYASRINTYYIT
-857 LDMYENAFEGMY
+857 LGMYEAAFEGMY

-882 KIAEFGIDDKRYD
+882 NIAEFGIDDKRYD

-923 NYNGSLEEMANL
+923 NYNGSLDEMANL

-985 AFLRYCAHQYF
+985 AFLRYCAHQYL
-996 IKDQKIPS
+996 IKDHKIPS

-1011 KEIAKGNIKDEIS
+1011 KEIEKGNIKDEIS

-1031 FSNRSGRYTEEQQE
+1031 FSNRAGRYSEEQQE
-1045 WIKAN
+1045 WIRTN

-1064 RKFESIV
+1064 RQFESFV
-1071 KLPGDMRFKTYVIF
+1071 KLPGDMKFKTYVIF
-1085 KGESGKQVW
+1085 KGDSGRQVW

-1103 SSMANYKSERM
+1103 SSMAQYKSERM
-1114 NEIIPGV
+1114 NEIIPGI

-1126 VVFHGESLVYS
+1126 VVFHGESLIYS
-1137 IDGVVGT
+1137 IDGVTGT

-1151 ILKSETFHKDGSSS
+1151 ILKNATFHKGGNSS

-1190 YLYNSHFFDAN
+1190 YLYDSHFFDAN
-1201 LMLL
+1201 LILL

>member
-1 MIFDKKTIE
+1 
-10 IDTGDQTMK
+10 MK

-32 DRPAVA
+32 DRPEVD
-38 ISVSKI
+38 ISDGKI

-54 DGEFTVDSSNSCAVK
+54 DGQFTVNSKNSCAVK

-80 FKSHTFVGRKNRVSY
+80 FKSHTFVGKKNTVAY

-102 EQGKSFKGHINIITD
+102 EQGKSFKGHINVITD
-117 GGEFIIPYHIAIV
+117 GGEFIIPYHISVV
-130 APSIQVEGKK
+130 APYIQVEDRKI
-140 LEDLFQFAAYAEEN
+140 EDLFQFASYAEEN

-165 DFVRTFIGRD
+165 DFVRTFIGND
-175 EKLQRVYDTLGMSL
+175 ENLQRVYDTLGLSL
-189 SIGQAMEEFLV
+189 SINQAMEEFLV

-214 NDLLVEM
+214 DDLLVEM
-221 PSELVRASVTITKN
+221 PQELVRASVTINKN
-235 TWGYTNTKIASD
+235 TWGYTRTNIASD
-247 CDFLIPETSVLK
+247 CDFLIPETTTLK
-259 WNSFDGNTFDLSF
+259 GDMFDGNSFELTF
-272 LIDPQKIHDGESSGY
+272 LIDPQKIHDGENAGC

-292 TYQNMRIQVSIRKPE
+292 TYQNMRVRVNIRKPE
-307 VIKMTPKSRQ
+307 VVKMTPKSRQ

-327 ALIRAYIDFRTDKID
+327 ALVRSYISFRTDKID
-342 LKKYIAE
+342 LNKYISD
-349 TRDALNTL
+349 TREALGTL
-357 IKYRPEYG
+357 IKYRPENG
-365 MYRLGLLHMQIL
+365 LYRLGLLHMQIL
-377 EGHTEFVEQEFLRID
+377 EGRTEFVQQEFLRID
-392 ADANFTSMEDM
+392 ADANYASMDDM

-410 LKSLLRREKFI
+410 LKALLSREKFM
-421 IDRTAAMV
+421 IDYTVRIV
-429 RERFEANDKNRLF
+429 REKFNCGGNKLF

-448 FVDVNYTEDKWV
+448 FVDMNYTEDKWV

-470 SGVNSPVIYF
+470 EGVNSPVIYF
-480 EICDMFNKQPLM
+480 EMCDMFNKQPLM

-525 SRQKDFDEQAFKML
+525 SRQKEFDSHSFRML
-539 EQIYDMRHDRTTLDA
+539 EQIYDKRHDRTTLDA

-562 KMYDPCYHRYYS
+562 KMYDPQYHRYYS
-574 DASDKD
+574 DASEMD

-585 LNECFIRSMDKNHYD
+585 LNECFIRSMDRRRYD

-613 NVLTDEELAYIYANV
+613 NVLSDEELAYIYANV
-628 IMNKENQK
+628 IMNKDRQM

-647 RFMEKMILQGNVSDD
+647 RFMERMIIQGTVSDD

-669 FLDPDTVKP
+669 FLDPETVKP
-678 EFATKLINIIFK
+678 EFAARLINIIFK
-690 RKFVCDNENITHIL
+690 RKFVCNNENITDII

-714 KVPVVNGE
+714 KIPVVNGE
-722 AYVEIISPSAIVTLL
+722 AYVEIISQSAIITML
-737 DDNGG
+737 DDHGG
-742 RYVSTVQYRMERIVD
+742 RYVSTVPYRLERIVD
-757 ERSYLDICHEYS
+757 ERSYLDICQEYC
-769 PRDYRYLLFLYNDID
+769 PKDYRYLLFLYNDID

-795 LARDIALCPEVS
+795 LARDIVLCPEVS
-807 YRVRQEA
+807 YKVRQEA

-825 FDADILGKYL
+825 FDADILRKYL
-835 SKIDLDYVDP
+835 SRIDLDYVDP
-845 SYASRINTYYIA
+845 AYASRINTYYIT
-857 LDMYENAFEGMY
+857 LGMYEAAFEGMY

-882 KIAEFGIDDKRYD
+882 NIAEFGIDDKRYD

-923 NYNGSLEEMANL
+923 NYNGSLDEMANL

-985 AFLRYCAHQYF
+985 AFLRYCAHQYL
-996 IKDQKIPS
+996 IKDHKIPS

-1011 KEIAKGNIKDEIS
+1011 KEIEKGNIKDEIS

-1031 FSNRSGRYTEEQQE
+1031 FSNRAGRYSEEQQE
-1045 WIKAN
+1045 WIRTN

-1064 RKFESIV
+1064 RQFESFV
-1071 KLPGDMRFKTYVIF
+1071 KLPGDMKFKTYVIF
-1085 KGESGKQVW
+1085 KGDSGKQVW

-1103 SSMANYKSERM
+1103 SSMAQYKSERM
-1114 NEIIPGV
+1114 NEIIPGI

-1126 VVFHGESLVYS
+1126 VVFHGESLIYS
-1137 IDGVVGT
+1137 IDGVTGT

-1151 ILKSETFHKDGSSS
+1151 ILKNATFHKGGNSS

-1190 YLYNSHFFDAN
+1190 YLYDSHFFDAN
-1201 LMLL
+1201 LILL